1 MEQIKFSDLF
11 DEGGISGG
19 LKNMVSQIESVKAE
33 LLNMLKEVKEA
44 SASISSSLS
53 STSSVS
59 KGGRDDT
66 RVQAGNVEQL
76 YSAYQELT
84 KAITECNKNLAN
96 LSSAQAKAVSS
107 ARSAISAQKEQAQGQ
122 MSLAQAYS
130 TLSGLIQQTGVSV
143 EQLLQSQ
150 RQLNIA
156 QKNGEVA
163 AKSATGSYNQLYAQ
177 YNLIKNVLNAMST
190 EMRNAEGVGKLWE
203 AEALRIMN
211 AMKGMQEATGK
222 HTLSVGDYSKAFN
235 GLSIATQQVLREMPT
250 LANSMQQFFIAI
262 SNNVP
267 IFVDNLMA
275 VQRATGSWVTAMKG
289 VLSSVLSW
297 QTALLVVLTILPKI
311 AKAISDKRKAV
322 EEDNESI
329 SKNYDLLKLDAE
341 ATRNAYQ
348 EVVRHT
354 TQLKVLYGISQD
366 VNRSWGDRIDAAKKL
381 KVEFKDELANFTAE
395 EIALGK
401 AKTAID
407 ELLPSLVAQAEAKAY
422 LNEISNLT
430 IKAYDLE
437 KQARKAKADVDTAA
451 TNVEIANANRIA
463 GMAHIIG
470 ESVFAYDQRQ
480 STLLG
485 KVNDAEEELQKATKK
500 YEDLGKA
507 QKNVADEI
515 KELTDRIDPK
525 ALLEKYTQNTK
536 ENLGKIT
543 DYYWEWAESNAKI
556 IKDEQERELALNDV
570 KYEKAKD
577 AYQKILD
584 EATTTYQEILDKKK
598 AGAVLTDEEKTY
610 ITEYAEQEKYL
621 TDIILNLETERQQ
634 ARLAIIDKYYQKLWA
649 EISKGLDTSVI
660 EEQIDEEDVSISGK
674 YDKMLANISKQIINA
689 RESLNDSLVNGSYKE
704 AKQEGSVLNDLLAQ
718 KLNKEAEY
726 QKELLLMRLE
736 TADKANRITKDQYD
750 IELASID
757 ENLAKA
763 LNKLKGKQRRKV
775 DIWDLLFG
783 SKQTD
788 EYGNVFKK
796 LDEDSKA
803 FIQQLISGLETA
815 MQYLDEFMDKRI
827 EMAEIAVE
835 AAQKE
840 SEAAKTN
847 LDYEMEARANG
858 YANNVDLARR
868 EYEEKLAIEQKAIAE
883 KQRLEKVQE
892 GIDTL
897 SQISSLVTSTAMI
910 WQSAM
915 GFGLPAGPILAAAVT
930 ALLWGSFAAAKVQ
943 AAQLA
948 NAKTYGEGGMEYID
962 YGGSHASGRDVDF
975 GRTKDGRPRRV
986 EKGEVVSVINK
997 KNVEKYGVS
1006 NIENIINS
1014 LNNGT
1019 FEKKYI
1025 SSKIV
1030 DKGEVASVINKKN
1043 VEKYGVSNIENI
1055 INSLNNRTFEKQYI
1069 SSRFASTL
1077 SKSPNVVESTERNTL
1092 GDMYSLAFSMLGMP
1106 SGDSADLSTIERG
1119 ISTLVSQND
1128 VRVVP
1133 TPYGRIEYK
1142 GNNTRIIRNS

>member
-19 LKNMVSQIESVKAE
+19 LKNMVTQIESVKAE

-84 KAITECNKNLAN
+84 KAIAECNKNLAN
-96 LSSAQAKAVSS
+96 LNVTRTKNPPKP
-107 ARSAISAQKEQAQGQ
+107 KETID
-122 MSLAQAYS
+122 LAQAYS

-163 AKSATGSYNQLYAQ
+163 ANSATGSYNQLYAQ
-177 YNLIKNVLNAMST
+177 YNLIKNVLNAMSE

-211 AMKGMQEATGK
+211 VMKGMQEATGK
-222 HTLSVGDYSKAFN
+222 HTLSVGDYAKAFN

-267 IFVDNLMA
+267 IFMDNLKA
-275 VQRATGSWVTAMKG
+275 VQKATGSWVTAMKV
-289 VLSSVLSW
+289 VLSSVFSW

-311 AKAISDKRKAV
+311 AKAISDKRKAN
-322 EEDNESI
+322 EEEAKAQEKARKETEKAVDAYRSLYDILSSI
-329 SKNYDLLKLDAE
+329 SVKAG
-341 ATRNAYQ
+341 TSIT
-348 EVVRHT
+348 EVST
-354 TQLKVLYGISQD
+354 LTKILND
-366 VNRSWGDRIDAAKKL
+366 NNRSLEDRIGAGKRL
-381 KVEFKDELANFTAE
+381 KQIFDEELNGYSAE
-395 EIALGK
+395 EIAEGK
-401 AKTAID
+401 AMVTIQQLTTLIYEQAKARTILNEITELTQKQLELENSAKLYENYKVGTRTVKELSGAID
-407 ELLPSLVAQAEAKAY
+407 EANKKGQSVRLGAREQEYVNTYRSIISEVQGLQNQINTLTEQIDPSKLL
-422 LNEISNLT
+422 
-430 IKAYDLE
+430 D
-437 KQARKAKADVDTAA
+437 D
-451 TNVEIANANRIA
+451 
-463 GMAHIIG
+463 
-470 ESVFAYDQRQ
+470 
-480 STLLG
+480 
-485 KVNDAEEELQKATKK
+485 ATKGTK
-500 YEDLGKA
+500 D
-507 QKNVADEI
+507 
-515 KELTDRIDPK
+515 
-525 ALLEKYTQNTK
+525 ALD
-536 ENLGKIT
+536 KIT

-556 IKDEQERELALNDV
+556 IEDAEEREIALNDM

-577 AYQKILD
+577 TYEKILD
-584 EATTTYQEILDKKK
+584 EQKE
-598 AGAVLTDEEKTY
+598 AGTLT
-610 ITEYAEQEKYL
+610 AEQEKYL
-621 TDIILNLETERQQ
+621 TEIIINLETERQQ
-634 ARLAIIDKYYQKLWA
+634 SRLAIIDKYYKQLWA
-649 EISKGLDTSVI
+649 EISNGLDTSVI
-660 EEQIDEEDVSISGK
+660 EESIDEEDVSISGK

-689 RESLNDSLVNGSYKE
+689 RESLNNSLVNGSYKE
-704 AKQEGSVLNDLLAQ
+704 AKQEGDILNDLLAQ

-726 QKELLLMRLE
+726 QKKLLLMRLE
-736 TADKANRITKDQYD
+736 SADKATRITKEQYD
-750 IELASID
+750 IELAIID

-763 LNKLKGKQRRKV
+763 LDKLQGKQRRKV

-788 EYGNVFKK
+788 AYGNVFKK
-796 LDEDSKA
+796 LDDDSKA
-803 FIQQLISGLETA
+803 FISELINGLNTA
-815 MQYLDEFMDKRI
+815 MQYMDEFMDKRI

-868 EYEEKLAIEQKAIAE
+868 EYEEKLAIEQKAVEE
-883 KQRLEKVQE
+883 KKRLEKVKE
-892 GIDTL
+892 GIDTI
-897 SQISSLVTSTAMI
+897 SQISSLITSSALI

-915 GFGLPAGPILAAAVT
+915 SFGIPIGPILAATVT
-930 ALLWGSFAAAKVQ
+930 ALMWGSFAAAKIK
-943 AAQLA
+943 AAQVA

-962 YGGSHASGRDVDF
+962 YGGSHASGKDVDF
-975 GRTKDGRPRRV
+975 GHTKDGRPRRV

-1006 NIENIINS
+1006 NIEDIVNS
-1014 LNNGT
+1014 LNNG
-1019 FEKKYI
+1019 
-1025 SSKIV
+1025 
-1030 DKGEVASVINKKN
+1030 
-1043 VEKYGVSNIENI
+1043 
-1055 INSLNNRTFEKQYI
+1055 TFEKQYI
-1069 SSRFASTL
+1069 SSRFAGNL
-1077 SKSPNVVESTERNTL
+1077 SKSSNVVESTKRNTL

-1106 SGDSADLSTIERG
+1106 SEESADLSTIERG

-1133 TPYGRIEYK
+1133 TPYGRIEYR

>member
-19 LKNMVSQIESVKAE
+19 LKNMVTQIEGVKSE

-84 KAITECNKNLAN
+84 KAITECNKNLTN

-130 TLSGLIQQTGVSV
+130 SLSKLIQQTGVSV

-150 RQLNIA
+150 KQLNIA

-177 YNLIKNVLNAMST
+177 YNLIKNVLNAMSE
-190 EMRNAEGVGKLWE
+190 EMRNAEGVGKKWE

-222 HTLSVGDYSKAFN
+222 HTLSVGNYEKAFN

-267 IFVDNLMA
+267 IFVDNLKR
-275 VQRATGSWVTAMKG
+275 VKDETGSWAVAMKG
-289 VLSSVLSW
+289 VLTSLFSW

-311 AKAISDKRKAV
+311 AKAISDKRKANEEEAKAQEKARKETEKAV
-322 EEDNESI
+322 EAYRSLYDILSDISVKVGTSITEVSTLTRILNDN
-329 SKNYDLLKLDAE
+329 
-341 ATRNAYQ
+341 
-348 EVVRHT
+348 
-354 TQLKVLYGISQD
+354 
-366 VNRSWGDRIDAAKKL
+366 NRSLEDRIGAGERL
-381 KVEFKDELANFTAE
+381 KQIFDEELNGYSAE
-395 EIALGK
+395 EIAAGK
-401 AKTAID
+401 AMATIQQLTTLIYEQAKARAILNEITELTQKQLELEERAKLYENYKVGTRTVKELSEAID
-407 ELLPSLVAQAEAKAY
+407 EANKKGQSVRLGAYEQEYVNTYRSIMSEVRGLQNQINALTEKIDPSKLL
-422 LNEISNLT
+422 
-430 IKAYDLE
+430 D
-437 KQARKAKADVDTAA
+437 D
-451 TNVEIANANRIA
+451 
-463 GMAHIIG
+463 
-470 ESVFAYDQRQ
+470 
-480 STLLG
+480 
-485 KVNDAEEELQKATKK
+485 ATKGTK
-500 YEDLGKA
+500 D
-507 QKNVADEI
+507 
-515 KELTDRIDPK
+515 
-525 ALLEKYTQNTK
+525 ALD
-536 ENLGKIT
+536 KIT

-556 IKDEQERELALNDV
+556 IKDAEDRDIALNDV

-577 AYQKILD
+577 TYQKVLD
-584 EATTTYQEILDKKK
+584 EQK
-598 AGAVLTDEEKTY
+598 AAGKLT
-610 ITEYAEQEKYL
+610 AEQEKYL

-634 ARLAIIDKYYQKLWA
+634 SRLAIIDKYYKQLWA
-649 EISKGLDTSVI
+649 EISKGLDTSVM
-660 EEQIDEEDVSISGK
+660 EEHIDEEDVTISGK
-674 YDKMLANISKQIINA
+674 YEKMLANISTQIINA
-689 RESLNDSLVNGSYKE
+689 RASLNDSLVNGSYEE
-704 AKQEGSVLNDLLAQ
+704 AKQEGSVLNDLLRE
-718 KLNKEAEY
+718 KLEKEREY
-726 QKELLLMRLE
+726 QKALLQMRYETGEL
-736 TADKANRITKDQYD
+736 TQDQYA
-750 IELASID
+750 IELANVDAAIDKSI
-757 ENLAKA
+757 A
-763 LNKLKGKQRRKV
+763 KLKGKQRRRV

-796 LDEDSKA
+796 LDDDSKA
-803 FIQQLISGLETA
+803 FIGELINSLNTA
-815 MQYLDEFMDKRI
+815 MQYMDEFMDKRI

-858 YANNVDLARR
+858 YAHNVDLARR
-868 EYEEKLAIEQKAIAE
+868 EYEEKLAIEQKAIEE
-883 KQRLEKVQE
+883 KKRLEKIQE
-892 GIDTL
+892 GIDTAT
-897 SQISSLVTSTAMI
+897 QISSLVTATAQI
-910 WQSAM
+910 WAAYTKIP
-915 GFGLPAGPILAAAVT
+915 GGKALAIAAT
-930 ALLWGSFAAAKVQ
+930 ALMWSSFIAAKIQ
-943 AAQLA
+943 ASQLA

-975 GRTKDGRPRRV
+975 GRTKDGRPRRI

-1006 NIENIINS
+1006 NIENIVNS
-1014 LNNGT
+1014 LNNG
-1019 FEKKYI
+1019 
-1025 SSKIV
+1025 
-1030 DKGEVASVINKKN
+1030 
-1043 VEKYGVSNIENI
+1043 
-1055 INSLNNRTFEKQYI
+1055 TFEKQYI

-1077 SKSPNVVESTERNTL
+1077 SKSSNVVESTERNTL

-1106 SGDSADLSTIERG
+1106 TGDSADLSTIERG

>member
-19 LKNMVSQIESVKAE
+19 LKNMVTQIESVKSE
-33 LLNMLKEVKEA
+33 LLNMLKEVKDA

-84 KAITECNKNLAN
+84 KAITECNKNLTN

-150 RQLNIA
+150 KQRKRA

-222 HTLSVGDYSKAFN
+222 HTLSVGDYTKAFN

-267 IFVDNLMA
+267 IFVDNLKA
-275 VQRATGSWVTAMKG
+275 VQKETGSWVTAMKA
-289 VLSSVLSW
+289 VLSSVFSW
-297 QTALLVVLTILPKI
+297 QTALLVVLTILPRI
-311 AKAISDKRKAV
+311 AKAISDKRKANEEEAKAQEKARKETEKAV
-322 EEDNESI
+322 EAYRSLYDILSDISVKVGTSITEVSTLTRILNDN
-329 SKNYDLLKLDAE
+329 
-341 ATRNAYQ
+341 
-348 EVVRHT
+348 
-354 TQLKVLYGISQD
+354 
-366 VNRSWGDRIDAAKKL
+366 NRSLDDRIGAGKRL
-381 KVEFKDELANFTAE
+381 KQIFDEELNGYSAE
-395 EIALGK
+395 EIAAGK
-401 AKTAID
+401 AMVTIQQLTTFIYEQAKARAILNEITELTQKQLELEERAKLYENYKVGTRTVKELSEAID
-407 ELLPSLVAQAEAKAY
+407 EANKKGQSVRLGANEQEYVNTYRSIMSEVRGLQNQINALTGQIDPSKLL
-422 LNEISNLT
+422 
-430 IKAYDLE
+430 D
-437 KQARKAKADVDTAA
+437 D
-451 TNVEIANANRIA
+451 
-463 GMAHIIG
+463 
-470 ESVFAYDQRQ
+470 
-480 STLLG
+480 
-485 KVNDAEEELQKATKK
+485 ATKGTK
-500 YEDLGKA
+500 D
-507 QKNVADEI
+507 
-515 KELTDRIDPK
+515 
-525 ALLEKYTQNTK
+525 ALD
-536 ENLGKIT
+536 KIT
-543 DYYWEWAESNAKI
+543 DYYWEWVESNAKI
-556 IKDEQERELALNDV
+556 IKDAEDRDIALNDV

-577 AYQKILD
+577 TYKKILD
-584 EATTTYQEILDKKK
+584 EQK
-598 AGAVLTDEEKTY
+598 AAGTLT
-610 ITEYAEQEKYL
+610 AEQEKYL

-634 ARLAIIDKYYQKLWA
+634 SRLAIIDKYYKQLWE
-649 EISKGLDTSVI
+649 EIRKGLDTSVM
-660 EEQIDEEDVSISGK
+660 EEFIDEEDVSISGK
-674 YDKMLANISKQIINA
+674 YEKMLANISTQIINA
-689 RESLNDSLVNGSYKE
+689 RASLNDSLVNGSYEE
-704 AKQEGSVLNDLLAQ
+704 AKQEGSILNDLLRE
-718 KLNKEAEY
+718 KLEKEREY
-726 QKELLLMRLE
+726 QKALLQMRYETGEL
-736 TADKANRITKDQYD
+736 TQDQYA
-750 IELASID
+750 IELANVDAAIDKSI
-757 ENLAKA
+757 A
-763 LNKLKGKQRRKV
+763 KLKGKQRRKV

-796 LDEDSKA
+796 LDDESKA
-803 FIQQLISGLETA
+803 FIQELISGLQTA
-815 MQYLDEFMDKRI
+815 MQYMDEFMDKRI

-835 AAQKE
+835 AAQRE

-858 YANNVDLARR
+858 YAHNVDLARR
-868 EYEEKLAIEQKAIAE
+868 EYEEKLAIEQKAIEE
-883 KQRLEKVQE
+883 KKRLQKIQE
-892 GIDTL
+892 GIDTAT
-897 SQISSLVTSTAMI
+897 QISSLVTATAQI
-910 WQSAM
+910 WAAYTKI
-915 GFGLPAGPILAAAVT
+915 PAGKVLAIAAT
-930 ALLWGSFAAAKVQ
+930 ALMWSSFAAAKVQ

-975 GRTKDGRPRRV
+975 GRTKEGRPRRV

-1006 NIENIINS
+1006 NIENIVNS
-1014 LNNGT
+1014 LNNG
-1019 FEKKYI
+1019 
-1025 SSKIV
+1025 
-1030 DKGEVASVINKKN
+1030 
-1043 VEKYGVSNIENI
+1043 
-1055 INSLNNRTFEKQYI
+1055 TFEKQYI

-1077 SKSPNVVESTERNTL
+1077 SKSSNVVESTERNTL

-1106 SGDSADLSTIERG
+1106 TGDSADLSTIERG
-1119 ISTLVSQND
+1119 IDTLVSQND

-1133 TPYGRIEYK
+1133 TPYGRIEYR

>member
-19 LKNMVSQIESVKAE
+19 LKNMVTQIESVKAE

-156 QKNGEVA
+156 QKNGVVA
-163 AKSATGSYNQLYAQ
+163 ATSATGSYNQLYAQ

-211 AMKGMQEATGK
+211 VMKGMQEATGK
-222 HTLSVGDYSKAFN
+222 HTLSVGDYAKAFN
-235 GLSIATQQVLREMPT
+235 GLSIATQQVLREVPT
-250 LANSMQQFFIAI
+250 LANSLQQFFIAI

-267 IFVDNLMA
+267 IFVDNLKA
-275 VQRATGSWVTAMKG
+275 VQKATGSWVVAMKG
-289 VLSSVLSW
+289 VLTSLFSW

-311 AKAISDKRKAV
+311 AQAIHNKRKAQ
-322 EEDNESI
+322 EEDNKATKTQI
-329 SKNYDLLKLDAE
+329 SLLNLLHEAMIAVQKAQAEDLSKTKTLVAVM
-341 ATRNAYQ
+341 N
-348 EVVRHT
+348 
-354 TQLKVLYGISQD
+354 D
-366 VNRSWGDRIDAAKKL
+366 VNRSNEERITAANALKKIHN
-381 KVEFKDELANFTAE
+381 EQLANYSAE
-395 EIALGK
+395 EIAMGK
-401 AKTAID
+401 AKTTLDKITESLKAQAQARAILNKMT
-407 ELLPSLVAQAEAKAY
+407 EAYVAQIDAEDKAFTAGKTKIHEGSFGNVEGLY
-422 LNEISNLT
+422 NYIQTLASTTKQSAE
-430 IKAYDLE
+430 YWE
-437 KQARKAKADVDTAA
+437 KQITFVAKSDKGVWEQYEAYKAAKQEVSEYTK
-451 TNVEIANANRIA
+451 TI
-463 GMAHIIG
+463 
-470 ESVFAYDQRQ
+470 
-480 STLLG
+480 
-485 KVNDAEEELQKATKK
+485 DALTK
-500 YEDLGKA
+500 
-507 QKNVADEI
+507 
-515 KELTDRIDPK
+515 RIDVAGLIADDTEEGRK
-525 ALLEKYTQNTK
+525 KTK
-536 ENLGKIT
+536 ENLDKIT

-556 IKDEQERELALNDV
+556 IEDEEEREIALNDM

-577 AYQKILD
+577 TYEKILD
-584 EATTTYQEILDKKK
+584 EQK
-598 AGAVLTDEEKTY
+598 AAGTLT
-610 ITEYAEQEKYL
+610 AEQEKYL
-621 TDIILNLETERQQ
+621 TEIIINLETERQQ
-634 ARLAIIDKYYQKLWA
+634 SRLAIIDKYYKQLWA
-649 EISKGLDTSVI
+649 EISNGLDTSVI
-660 EEQIDEEDVSISGK
+660 EEAIDEEDISISGK

-689 RESLNDSLVNGSYKE
+689 RESLNNSLVNGSYKE
-704 AKQEGSVLNDLLAQ
+704 AKQEGDILNDLLRA
-718 KLNKEAEY
+718 KLEKEREY
-726 QKELLLMRLE
+726 QKALLKMRYETGEL
-736 TADKANRITKDQYD
+736 TQDQYT
-750 IELASID
+750 IELANVDAAIDKSI
-757 ENLAKA
+757 AK
-763 LNKLKGKQRRKV
+763 LQGKQRRKV
-775 DIWDLLFG
+775 DIMDLLFG

-796 LDEDSKA
+796 LDDDSKA
-803 FIQQLISGLETA
+803 FISELINGLNTA
-815 MQYLDEFMDKRI
+815 MQYMDEFMDKRI

-868 EYEEKLAIEQKAIAE
+868 EYEEKLAIEQKAVEE
-883 KQRLEKVQE
+883 KKRLEKVKE
-892 GIDTL
+892 GIDTI
-897 SQISSLVTSTAMI
+897 SQISSLITSSALI

-915 GFGLPAGPILAAAVT
+915 AFGIPIGPILAATVT
-930 ALLWGSFAAAKVQ
+930 ALMWGSFAASKVK
-943 AAQLA
+943 AAQVA

-962 YGGSHASGRDVDF
+962 YGGSHASGKDVDF
-975 GRTKDGRPRRV
+975 GRTKEGRPRRV

-1006 NIENIINS
+1006 NIENIVNS
-1014 LNNGT
+1014 LNNG
-1019 FEKKYI
+1019 
-1025 SSKIV
+1025 
-1030 DKGEVASVINKKN
+1030 
-1043 VEKYGVSNIENI
+1043 
-1055 INSLNNRTFEKQYI
+1055 TFEKQYI
-1069 SSRFASTL
+1069 SSRFASTP
-1077 SKSPNVVESTERNTL
+1077 SKSPNVVESTKRNTL

-1106 SGDSADLSTIERG
+1106 SGESADLSTIERG

-1133 TPYGRIEYK
+1133 TPYGRIEYR

>member
-19 LKNMVSQIESVKAE
+19 LKNMVTQIESVKTE
-33 LLNMLKEVKEA
+33 LLNMLKEVKDA

-84 KAITECNKNLAN
+84 KAIAECNKNLIN
-96 LSSAQAKAVSS
+96 LNASRAKNPPKP
-107 ARSAISAQKEQAQGQ
+107 KETID
-122 MSLAQAYS
+122 LAQAYS
-130 TLSGLIQQTGVSV
+130 TLSGLIQQTGVSI

-211 AMKGMQEATGK
+211 VMKGMQEATGK
-222 HTLSVGDYSKAFN
+222 HTLSVGDYTKAFN

-275 VQRATGSWVTAMKG
+275 VRKATGSWVTAMKG
-289 VLSSVLSW
+289 VLTSLFSW

-311 AKAISDKRKAV
+311 AKAIHDKRKAQ
-322 EEDNESI
+322 EEDNNATKTQI
-329 SKNYDLLKLDAE
+329 SLLNLLHEAMIAVQKAQAEDLSKTKTLIAVMNDL
-341 ATRNAYQ
+341 
-348 EVVRHT
+348 
-354 TQLKVLYGISQD
+354 
-366 VNRSWGDRIDAAKKL
+366 NRSNEDRITAATALKKIH
-381 KVEFKDELANFTAE
+381 KEQLANYSAE
-395 EIALGK
+395 EIAMGK
-401 AKTAID
+401 AKTTLDEITESLKAQAQARAILNKIT
-407 ELLPSLVAQAEAKAY
+407 EAYVAQIDAEDKAFAAGQTKIY
-422 LNEISNLT
+422 EGSFGNVEGLYNYIQTLASTTKQSAE
-430 IKAYDLE
+430 YWE
-437 KQARKAKADVDTAA
+437 KQITFVAKSDKGVWGQYEAYKAAKKEVSEYTK
-451 TNVEIANANRIA
+451 TINALTKRI
-463 GMAHIIG
+463 
-470 ESVFAYDQRQ
+470 
-480 STLLG
+480 
-485 KVNDAEEELQKATKK
+485 
-500 YEDLGKA
+500 
-507 QKNVADEI
+507 NVAGLIADET
-515 KELTDRIDPK
+515 KEGGK
-525 ALLEKYTQNTK
+525 KTK
-536 ENLGKIT
+536 ENLDKIT

-556 IKDEQERELALNDV
+556 IKDAENRDIALNDV

-577 AYQKILD
+577 TYQKILD
-584 EATTTYQEILDKKK
+584 EQK
-598 AGAVLTDEEKTY
+598 AAGTLT
-610 ITEYAEQEKYL
+610 AEQEKYL
-621 TDIILNLETERQQ
+621 TEIILNLETERQQ
-634 ARLAIIDKYYQKLWA
+634 ARLAIIDKYYKQLWA
-649 EISKGLDTSVI
+649 EISKGLDTSVM
-660 EEQIDEEDVSISGK
+660 EEHIDEEDVTISGK
-674 YDKMLANISKQIINA
+674 YEKMLANISTQIINA
-689 RESLNDSLVNGSYKE
+689 RASLNDSLVNGSYKE
-704 AKQEGSVLNDLLAQ
+704 AKQEGSILNDLLRE
-718 KLNKEAEY
+718 KLEKEREY
-726 QKELLLMRLE
+726 QKALLQMRYETGEL
-736 TADKANRITKDQYD
+736 TQDQYT
-750 IELASID
+750 IELANVDAAIDKSI
-757 ENLAKA
+757 A
-763 LNKLKGKQRRKV
+763 KLKGKQRRKV

-796 LDEDSKA
+796 LDDDSKA
-803 FIQQLISGLETA
+803 FIGELINSLNTA
-815 MQYLDEFMDKRI
+815 MQYMDEFMDKRI

-835 AAQKE
+835 AAQRE

-858 YANNVDLARR
+858 YAHNVDLARR
-868 EYEEKLAIEQKAIAE
+868 EYEEKLAIEQKAIEE

-915 GFGLPAGPILAAAVT
+915 GFGLPAGPILAAAAT
-930 ALLWGSFAAAKVQ
+930 ALMWSSFAAAKIQ

-962 YGGSHASGRDVDF
+962 YGGSHASGKDVDF
-975 GRTKDGRPRRV
+975 GRTKEGRPRRV

-1006 NIENIINS
+1006 RIENIINS

-1019 FEKKYI
+1019 FEK
-1025 SSKIV
+1025 
-1030 DKGEVASVINKKN
+1030 
-1043 VEKYGVSNIENI
+1043 
-1055 INSLNNRTFEKQYI
+1055 QYI
-1069 SSRFASTL
+1069 SSSIASSLT
-1077 SKSPNVVESTERNTL
+1077 KSSSVVESTERNNL

-1106 SGDSADLSTIERG
+1106 SGDSADLSSIERG

-1128 VRVVP
+1128 VRIVP
-1133 TPYGRIEYK
+1133 TPYGRIEYR

>member
-19 LKNMVSQIESVKAE
+19 LKNMVKQIESVKAE
-33 LLNMLKEVKEA
+33 LLNMLKEVKDA

-84 KAITECNKNLAN
+84 KAIAECNKNVFN
-96 LSSAQAKAVSS
+96 LNASRAKNPPKP
-107 ARSAISAQKEQAQGQ
+107 KETID
-122 MSLAQAYS
+122 LAQAYS
-130 TLSGLIQQTGVSV
+130 SLSKLIQQTGVSV

-150 RQLNIA
+150 KQLNIA

-177 YNLIKNVLNAMST
+177 YNLIKNVLNAMSE
-190 EMRNAEGVGKLWE
+190 EMRNAEGVGKKWE

-222 HTLSVGDYSKAFN
+222 HTLSVGDYTKAFN
-235 GLSIATQQVLREMPT
+235 GLNIATQQVLRELPT

-267 IFVDNLMA
+267 IFVDNLKA
-275 VQRATGSWVTAMKG
+275 VQKETGSWVTAMKA
-289 VLSSVLSW
+289 VLSSVFSW

-311 AKAISDKRKAV
+311 AKAISDKRKANEEEAKAQEKARKETEKAV
-322 EEDNESI
+322 EAYRSLYDILSDISVKVGTSITEVSTLTRILNDN
-329 SKNYDLLKLDAE
+329 
-341 ATRNAYQ
+341 
-348 EVVRHT
+348 
-354 TQLKVLYGISQD
+354 
-366 VNRSWGDRIDAAKKL
+366 NRSLEDRIGAGERL
-381 KVEFKDELANFTAE
+381 KQIFNEELNGYSAE
-395 EIALGK
+395 EIAAGK
-401 AKTAID
+401 AMVTIQQLTTLIYEQAKARAVLNEITELTQKQLELEERAKLYENYKVGTRTVKELSEAID
-407 ELLPSLVAQAEAKAY
+407 EANKKGQSARLGAQAQEYVNTYRSIMSEVRGLQNQINA
-422 LNEISNLT
+422 LT
-430 IKAYDLE
+430 E
-437 KQARKAKADVDTAA
+437 KIDPSK
-451 TNVEIANANRIA
+451 
-463 GMAHIIG
+463 
-470 ESVFAYDQRQ
+470 
-480 STLLG
+480 LL
-485 KVNDAEEELQKATKK
+485 DDATK
-500 YEDLGKA
+500 G
-507 QKNVADEI
+507 
-515 KELTDRIDPK
+515 
-525 ALLEKYTQNTK
+525 TK
-536 ENLGKIT
+536 DSLDKIT

-556 IKDEQERELALNDV
+556 IKDAEDRDIALNDV

-577 AYQKILD
+577 TYQKVLD
-584 EATTTYQEILDKKK
+584 EQKAAGTLTT
-598 AGAVLTDEEKTY
+598 
-610 ITEYAEQEKYL
+610 EQEKYL

-634 ARLAIIDKYYQKLWA
+634 SRLAIIDKYYKQLWE
-649 EISKGLDTSVI
+649 EIRKGLDTSVMEEHI
-660 EEQIDEEDVSISGK
+660 EEEDVTISGK
-674 YDKMLANISKQIINA
+674 YEKMLANISTQIINA
-689 RESLNDSLVNGSYKE
+689 RASLNDSLVNGSYEE
-704 AKQEGSVLNDLLAQ
+704 AKQEGEVLNDLLRE
-718 KLNKEAEY
+718 KLEKEGEY
-726 QKELLLMRLE
+726 QKALLLMRYE
-736 TADKANRITKDQYD
+736 TGELTKDQYT
-750 IELASID
+750 IELAKVEAAID
-757 ENLAKA
+757 SAIA
-763 LNKLKGKQRRKV
+763 KLKGKQRRRV

-783 SKQTD
+783 AKQTD

-796 LDEDSKA
+796 LDDESKA

-815 MQYLDEFMDKRI
+815 MQYMDEFMDKRI

-868 EYEEKLAIEQKAIAE
+868 EYEEKLAIEQKAIDE
-883 KQRLEKVQE
+883 KQRLQKIQE
-892 GIDTL
+892 SIDTAT
-897 SQISSLVTSTAMI
+897 QISSLVTATAQIWSTYAK
-910 WQSAM
+910 
-915 GFGLPAGPILAAAVT
+915 FPAGKALAIAAT
-930 ALLWGSFAAAKVQ
+930 ALMFGSFAAAKIQ

-962 YGGSHASGRDVDF
+962 YGGSHASGKDVDF
-975 GRTKDGRPRRV
+975 GRTKEGRPRRV
-986 EKGEVVSVINK
+986 ERGEVVSVINK

-1006 NIENIINS
+1006 NIENIVNS
-1014 LNNGT
+1014 LNNG
-1019 FEKKYI
+1019 
-1025 SSKIV
+1025 
-1030 DKGEVASVINKKN
+1030 
-1043 VEKYGVSNIENI
+1043 
-1055 INSLNNRTFEKQYI
+1055 TFEKQYI

-1077 SKSPNVVESTERNTL
+1077 SKSSNVVESTERNTL

-1133 TPYGRIEYK
+1133 TPYGRIEYR

>member
-19 LKNMVSQIESVKAE
+19 LKNMVTQIESVKTE
-33 LLNMLKEVKEA
+33 LLNMLKEVKDA

-107 ARSAISAQKEQAQGQ
+107 ARSTISAQKEQAQGQ

-222 HTLSVGDYSKAFN
+222 HTLSVGDYTKAFN

-267 IFVDNLMA
+267 IFVDNLKA
-275 VQRATGSWVTAMKG
+275 VQKATGSWVTAMKG
-289 VLSSVLSW
+289 VLTSLFSW

-311 AKAISDKRKAV
+311 AQAIHNKRKAQ
-322 EEDNESI
+322 EEDNKATKTQI
-329 SKNYDLLKLDAE
+329 SLLNLLHEAMIAVQKAQAEDLSKTKTLVAVM
-341 ATRNAYQ
+341 N
-348 EVVRHT
+348 
-354 TQLKVLYGISQD
+354 D
-366 VNRSWGDRIDAAKKL
+366 VNRSNEERITAATVLKKIH
-381 KVEFKDELANFTAE
+381 KEQLANYSAE
-395 EIALGK
+395 EIAMGK
-401 AKTAID
+401 AKTTLDDITESLKAQAQARAILNKLT
-407 ELLPSLVAQAEAKAY
+407 EAYVAQIDAEDKAFAAGQTKIHEGSFGNVEGLY
-422 LNEISNLT
+422 NYIQTLASTTKQSAE
-430 IKAYDLE
+430 YWE
-437 KQARKAKADVDTAA
+437 KQITFVAKSDKGVWEQYEAYKA
-451 TNVEIANANRIA
+451 ANKEVSEYTKTI
-463 GMAHIIG
+463 
-470 ESVFAYDQRQ
+470 
-480 STLLG
+480 
-485 KVNDAEEELQKATKK
+485 DALTK
-500 YEDLGKA
+500 
-507 QKNVADEI
+507 
-515 KELTDRIDPK
+515 RIDVAGLIADDTEEGGK
-525 ALLEKYTQNTK
+525 KTK
-536 ENLGKIT
+536 ENLDKIT

-556 IKDEQERELALNDV
+556 IKDAENRDIALNDV

-577 AYQKILD
+577 TYEKILD
-584 EATTTYQEILDKKK
+584 EQK
-598 AGAVLTDEEKTY
+598 AAGTLT
-610 ITEYAEQEKYL
+610 AEQEKYL

-634 ARLAIIDKYYQKLWA
+634 SRLAIIDKYYKQLWA
-649 EISKGLDTSVI
+649 EISNGLDTSVI
-660 EEQIDEEDVSISGK
+660 EESIDEEDVSISGK

-689 RESLNDSLVNGSYKE
+689 RESLNNSLVNGSYKE
-704 AKQEGSVLNDLLAQ
+704 AKQEGSVLNDLLRE
-718 KLNKEAEY
+718 KLEKEREY
-726 QKELLLMRLE
+726 QKALLKMRYETGEL
-736 TADKANRITKDQYD
+736 TQDQYT
-750 IELASID
+750 IELANVDAAIDKSI
-757 ENLAKA
+757 AK
-763 LNKLKGKQRRKV
+763 LQGKQRRKV

-796 LDEDSKA
+796 LDDDSKA
-803 FIQQLISGLETA
+803 FIGELINSLNTA
-815 MQYLDEFMDKRI
+815 MQYMDEFMDKRI

-835 AAQKE
+835 AAQRE

-858 YANNVDLARR
+858 YAHNVDLARR
-868 EYEEKLAIEQKAIAE
+868 EYEEKLAIEQKAVAE
-883 KQRLEKVQE
+883 KQRLEKIQE
-892 GIDTL
+892 GIDTVT
-897 SQISSLVTSTAMI
+897 QISSLVTATAQLWAAYASI
-910 WQSAM
+910 P
-915 GFGLPAGPILAAAVT
+915 FAGQALAIAAT
-930 ALLWGSFAAAKVQ
+930 ALMWGSFAAAKVQ

-962 YGGSHASGRDVDF
+962 YGGSHASGKDVDF

-1006 NIENIINS
+1006 NIENIVNS
-1014 LNNGT
+1014 LNNG
-1019 FEKKYI
+1019 
-1025 SSKIV
+1025 
-1030 DKGEVASVINKKN
+1030 
-1043 VEKYGVSNIENI
+1043 
-1055 INSLNNRTFEKQYI
+1055 TFEKQYI

-1077 SKSPNVVESTERNTL
+1077 SKSSSVVESTERNNL

-1133 TPYGRIEYK
+1133 TPYGRIEYR

>member
-19 LKNMVSQIESVKAE
+19 LKNMVTQIESVKSE

-76 YSAYQELT
+76 YSVYQELT

-222 HTLSVGDYSKAFN
+222 HTLSVGDYTKAFN

-267 IFVDNLMA
+267 IFVDNLKA
-275 VQRATGSWVTAMKG
+275 VQKETGSWVTAMKA
-289 VLSSVLSW
+289 VLSSVFSW
-297 QTALLVVLTILPKI
+297 QTALLVVLTILPRI
-311 AKAISDKRKAV
+311 AKAISDKRKANEEEAKAQEKARKETEKAV
-322 EEDNESI
+322 EAYRYLYDILSDISVKVGTSITEVSTLTRILNDN
-329 SKNYDLLKLDAE
+329 
-341 ATRNAYQ
+341 
-348 EVVRHT
+348 
-354 TQLKVLYGISQD
+354 
-366 VNRSWGDRIDAAKKL
+366 NRSLDDRIGAGKRL
-381 KVEFKDELANFTAE
+381 KQIFDEELNGYSAE
-395 EIALGK
+395 EIAAGK
-401 AKTAID
+401 AMVTIQQLTTLIYEQAKARAILNEITELTQKQLELEERAKLYENYKVGTRTVKELSEAID
-407 ELLPSLVAQAEAKAY
+407 EANKKGQSVRLGANEQEYVNTYRSIMSEVRGLQNQINALTGQIDPSKLL
-422 LNEISNLT
+422 
-430 IKAYDLE
+430 D
-437 KQARKAKADVDTAA
+437 D
-451 TNVEIANANRIA
+451 
-463 GMAHIIG
+463 
-470 ESVFAYDQRQ
+470 
-480 STLLG
+480 
-485 KVNDAEEELQKATKK
+485 ATKGTK
-500 YEDLGKA
+500 D
-507 QKNVADEI
+507 
-515 KELTDRIDPK
+515 
-525 ALLEKYTQNTK
+525 ALD
-536 ENLGKIT
+536 KIT

-556 IKDEQERELALNDV
+556 IKDAEDRDIALNDV

-577 AYQKILD
+577 TYQKVLD
-584 EATTTYQEILDKKK
+584 EQKE
-598 AGAVLTDEEKTY
+598 AGKLT
-610 ITEYAEQEKYL
+610 AEQEKYL

-634 ARLAIIDKYYQKLWA
+634 SRLAIIDKYYKQLWA
-649 EISKGLDTSVI
+649 EISKGLDTSVM
-660 EEQIDEEDVSISGK
+660 EEHIDEEDVSISGK
-674 YDKMLANISKQIINA
+674 YEKMLANISKQIINA

-704 AKQEGSVLNDLLAQ
+704 AKQEGSVLNELLAQ

-736 TADKANRITKDQYD
+736 SKDKATRITKDQYD
-750 IELASID
+750 IELAIID

-763 LNKLKGKQRRKV
+763 LNKLQGKQRRKV

-783 SKQTD
+783 SKRTD

-796 LDEDSKA
+796 LDDDSKA
-803 FIQQLISGLETA
+803 FISELINSLNTA
-815 MQYLDEFMDKRI
+815 MQYMDEFMDKRI

-835 AAQKE
+835 AAQRE

-868 EYEEKLAIEQKAIAE
+868 EYEEKLAIEQKAIEE
-883 KQRLEKVQE
+883 KQRLQKIQE
-892 GIDTL
+892 GIDTIT
-897 SQISSLVTSTAMI
+897 QISSLVTATAQLWAAYASI
-910 WQSAM
+910 P
-915 GFGLPAGPILAAAVT
+915 FAGQALAIAAT
-930 ALLWGSFAAAKVQ
+930 ALMWGSFAAAKIQ

-962 YGGSHASGRDVDF
+962 YGGSHASGKDVDF
-975 GRTKDGRPRRV
+975 GHTKEGRPRRV

-1006 NIENIINS
+1006 RIENIINS

-1019 FEKKYI
+1019 FEK
-1025 SSKIV
+1025 
-1030 DKGEVASVINKKN
+1030 
-1043 VEKYGVSNIENI
+1043 
-1055 INSLNNRTFEKQYI
+1055 QYI
-1069 SSRFASTL
+1069 SSSIASSL
-1077 SKSPNVVESTERNTL
+1077 SKSSSVVESTERNTL

-1106 SGDSADLSTIERG
+1106 TGDSADLSSIERG

-1128 VRVVP
+1128 VRIVP
-1133 TPYGRIEYK
+1133 TPYGRIEYR

>member
-19 LKNMVSQIESVKAE
+19 LKNMVTQIESVKTE
-33 LLNMLKEVKEA
+33 LLNMLKEVKDA
-44 SASISSSLS
+44 SAGISSSLS

-156 QKNGEVA
+156 QKNGDVA

-211 AMKGMQEATGK
+211 VMKGMQEATGK
-222 HTLSVGDYSKAFN
+222 HTLSVGDYTKAFN

-267 IFVDNLMA
+267 IFVDNLKA
-275 VQRATGSWVTAMKG
+275 VQKETGSWVTAMKA
-289 VLSSVLSW
+289 VLSSVFSW
-297 QTALLVVLTILPKI
+297 QTALLVVLTILPRI
-311 AKAISDKRKAV
+311 AKAISDKRKAN
-322 EEDNESI
+322 EEEAKAQEKARKETEKAVGAYRSLYDILSDISVKVGTSITEVSTLTRILNDN
-329 SKNYDLLKLDAE
+329 
-341 ATRNAYQ
+341 
-348 EVVRHT
+348 
-354 TQLKVLYGISQD
+354 
-366 VNRSWGDRIDAAKKL
+366 NRSLEDRIGAGKRL
-381 KVEFKDELANFTAE
+381 KQIFDEELNGYSAE
-395 EIALGK
+395 EIAAGK
-401 AKTAID
+401 AMATIQQLTTFIYEQAKARTILNEITELTQKKLELEERAKLYENYKVGTRTVKEWSDAID
-407 ELLPSLVAQAEAKAY
+407 EANKKGQSIRLGAREQEYVNTYRSIMSEVRALQNQINTLTEKIDPSKLL
-422 LNEISNLT
+422 
-430 IKAYDLE
+430 D
-437 KQARKAKADVDTAA
+437 D
-451 TNVEIANANRIA
+451 
-463 GMAHIIG
+463 
-470 ESVFAYDQRQ
+470 
-480 STLLG
+480 
-485 KVNDAEEELQKATKK
+485 ATKGTK
-500 YEDLGKA
+500 D
-507 QKNVADEI
+507 
-515 KELTDRIDPK
+515 
-525 ALLEKYTQNTK
+525 ALD
-536 ENLGKIT
+536 KIT

-556 IKDEQERELALNDV
+556 IADEEEREIALNDM

-577 AYQKILD
+577 TYEKILD
-584 EATTTYQEILDKKK
+584 EQK
-598 AGAVLTDEEKTY
+598 AAGTLT
-610 ITEYAEQEKYL
+610 AEQEKYL

-634 ARLAIIDKYYQKLWA
+634 ARLAIIDKYYKQLWA
-649 EISKGLDTSVI
+649 EISNGLNTSVI
-660 EEQIDEEDVSISGK
+660 EESIDEEDVSISGK

-689 RESLNDSLVNGSYKE
+689 RESLNNSLVNGSYKE
-704 AKQEGSVLNDLLAQ
+704 AKQEGDILNDLLAQ

-726 QKELLLMRLE
+726 QKKLLLMRLE
-736 TADKANRITKDQYD
+736 SADKATRITKDQYD
-750 IELASID
+750 IELDLID

-763 LNKLKGKQRRKV
+763 LNKLQGKQRRKV

-783 SKQTD
+783 SKRTD

-796 LDEDSKA
+796 LDDDSKA
-803 FIQQLISGLETA
+803 FISELINSLNTA
-815 MQYLDEFMDKRI
+815 MQYMDEFMDKRI

-835 AAQKE
+835 AAQRE

-858 YANNVDLARR
+858 YAHNVDLARR
-868 EYEEKLAIEQKAIAE
+868 EYEEKLAIEQKAVAE
-883 KQRLEKVQE
+883 KRRLEKIQE
-892 GIDTL
+892 GINTL
-897 SQISSLVTSTAMI
+897 SQISSLITSSALI

-915 GFGLPAGPILAAAVT
+915 AFGLPAGPILAAAVT
-930 ALLWGSFAAAKVQ
+930 ALMWGSFAAAKIQ

-962 YGGSHASGRDVDF
+962 YGGSHASGKDVDF

-1006 NIENIINS
+1006 NIENIVNS
-1014 LNNGT
+1014 LNNG
-1019 FEKKYI
+1019 
-1025 SSKIV
+1025 
-1030 DKGEVASVINKKN
+1030 
-1043 VEKYGVSNIENI
+1043 
-1055 INSLNNRTFEKQYI
+1055 TFEKQYI
-1069 SSRFASTL
+1069 SSRFASTT
-1077 SKSPNVVESTERNTL
+1077 SKSSNVVESTKRNTL

-1133 TPYGRIEYK
+1133 TPYGRIEYR

>member
-19 LKNMVSQIESVKAE
+19 LKNMVTQIESVKTE
-33 LLNMLKEVKEA
+33 LLNMLKEVKDA

-84 KAITECNKNLAN
+84 KAISECNKNLAN

-150 RQLNIA
+150 KQLNIA

-222 HTLSVGDYSKAFN
+222 HTLSVGDYTKAFN

-267 IFVDNLMA
+267 IFVDNLKA
-275 VQRATGSWVTAMKG
+275 VQKETGSWVTAMKA
-289 VLSSVLSW
+289 VLSSVFSW
-297 QTALLVVLTILPKI
+297 QTALLVVLTILPRI
-311 AKAISDKRKAV
+311 AKAISDKRKANEEEAKAQEKARKETEKAV
-322 EEDNESI
+322 EAYRSLYDILSDISVKVGTSITEVSTLSRILNDN
-329 SKNYDLLKLDAE
+329 
-341 ATRNAYQ
+341 
-348 EVVRHT
+348 
-354 TQLKVLYGISQD
+354 
-366 VNRSWGDRIDAAKKL
+366 NRSLEDRIGAGKRL
-381 KVEFKDELANFTAE
+381 KQIFDEELNGYSAE
-395 EIALGK
+395 EIAAGK
-401 AKTAID
+401 AMVTIQQLTTLIYEQAKARAILNEITELTQKQLELEERAKLYENYKVGTRTVKELSEAID
-407 ELLPSLVAQAEAKAY
+407 EANKKGQSVRLGANEQEYVNTYRSIMSEVRGLQNQIKSLTGQIDPSKLL
-422 LNEISNLT
+422 
-430 IKAYDLE
+430 D
-437 KQARKAKADVDTAA
+437 D
-451 TNVEIANANRIA
+451 
-463 GMAHIIG
+463 
-470 ESVFAYDQRQ
+470 
-480 STLLG
+480 
-485 KVNDAEEELQKATKK
+485 ATKGTK
-500 YEDLGKA
+500 D
-507 QKNVADEI
+507 
-515 KELTDRIDPK
+515 
-525 ALLEKYTQNTK
+525 ALD
-536 ENLGKIT
+536 KIT

-556 IKDEQERELALNDV
+556 IKDAEDRDIALNDV

-577 AYQKILD
+577 TYQKILD
-584 EATTTYQEILDKKK
+584 EQK
-598 AGAVLTDEEKTY
+598 AAGTLT
-610 ITEYAEQEKYL
+610 AEQEKYL

-634 ARLAIIDKYYQKLWA
+634 SRLAIIDKYYKQVWA
-649 EISKGLDTSVI
+649 EISKGLDTSVM
-660 EEQIDEEDVSISGK
+660 EEHIDEEDVSISGK

-689 RESLNDSLVNGSYKE
+689 RESLNNSLVNGSYKE
-704 AKQEGSVLNDLLAQ
+704 AKQEGDILNDLLRE
-718 KLNKEAEY
+718 KLEKEREY
-726 QKELLLMRLE
+726 QKALLQMRYETGEL
-736 TADKANRITKDQYD
+736 TQDQYA
-750 IELASID
+750 IELANVDAAIDKSI
-757 ENLAKA
+757 A
-763 LNKLKGKQRRKV
+763 KLKGKQRRKV

-796 LDEDSKA
+796 LDDESKA
-803 FIQQLISGLETA
+803 FIQELISGLQTA
-815 MQYLDEFMDKRI
+815 MQYMDEFMDKRI

-835 AAQKE
+835 AAQRE

-858 YANNVDLARR
+858 YAHNVDLARR
-868 EYEEKLAIEQKAIAE
+868 EYEEKLAIEQKAIEE
-883 KQRLEKVQE
+883 KQRLQKIQE
-892 GIDTL
+892 GIDTIT
-897 SQISSLVTSTAMI
+897 QISSLVTATAQLWAAYASI
-910 WQSAM
+910 P
-915 GFGLPAGPILAAAVT
+915 FAGQALAIAAT
-930 ALLWGSFAAAKVQ
+930 ALMWGSFAAAKIQ

-962 YGGSHASGRDVDF
+962 YGGSHASGKDVDF
-975 GRTKDGRPRRV
+975 GHTKEGRPRRV

-1006 NIENIINS
+1006 RIENIINS

-1019 FEKKYI
+1019 FEK
-1025 SSKIV
+1025 
-1030 DKGEVASVINKKN
+1030 
-1043 VEKYGVSNIENI
+1043 
-1055 INSLNNRTFEKQYI
+1055 QYI
-1069 SSRFASTL
+1069 SSSIASSL
-1077 SKSPNVVESTERNTL
+1077 SKSSSVVESTERNTL

-1106 SGDSADLSTIERG
+1106 TGDSADLSTIERG

-1133 TPYGRIEYK
+1133 TPYGRIEYR

>member
-19 LKNMVSQIESVKAE
+19 LKNMVTQIESVKTE

-84 KAITECNKNLAN
+84 KAIAECNKNVIN
-96 LSSAQAKAVSS
+96 LNASRAKNPPKP
-107 ARSAISAQKEQAQGQ
+107 KETID
-122 MSLAQAYS
+122 LAQAYS
-130 TLSGLIQQTGVSV
+130 SLSKLIQQTGVSV

-150 RQLNIA
+150 KQLNIA

-222 HTLSVGDYSKAFN
+222 HTLSVGDYTKAFN

-267 IFVDNLMA
+267 IFVDNLKA
-275 VQRATGSWVTAMKG
+275 VQKETGSWVTAMKA
-289 VLSSVLSW
+289 VLSSVFSW
-297 QTALLVVLTILPKI
+297 QTALLVVLTILPRI
-311 AKAISDKRKAV
+311 AKAISDKRKANEEEAKAQEKARKETEKAV
-322 EEDNESI
+322 EAYRSLYDILSDISVKVGTSITEVSTLTRILNDN
-329 SKNYDLLKLDAE
+329 
-341 ATRNAYQ
+341 
-348 EVVRHT
+348 
-354 TQLKVLYGISQD
+354 
-366 VNRSWGDRIDAAKKL
+366 NRSLEDRIGAGQRL
-381 KVEFKDELANFTAE
+381 KQIFDEELNGYSAE
-395 EIALGK
+395 EIAAGK
-401 AKTAID
+401 AMVTIQQLTTLIYEQAKARATLNEITELTQKQLELEERAKLYENYKVGTRTVKELSEAID
-407 ELLPSLVAQAEAKAY
+407 EANKKGQSVRLGAYEQEYVNTYRSIMSEVRGLQNQINALTEKIDPSKLL
-422 LNEISNLT
+422 
-430 IKAYDLE
+430 D
-437 KQARKAKADVDTAA
+437 D
-451 TNVEIANANRIA
+451 
-463 GMAHIIG
+463 
-470 ESVFAYDQRQ
+470 
-480 STLLG
+480 
-485 KVNDAEEELQKATKK
+485 ATKGTK
-500 YEDLGKA
+500 D
-507 QKNVADEI
+507 
-515 KELTDRIDPK
+515 
-525 ALLEKYTQNTK
+525 ALD
-536 ENLGKIT
+536 KIT

-556 IKDEQERELALNDV
+556 IKDAEDRDIALNDV

-577 AYQKILD
+577 TYQKVLD
-584 EATTTYQEILDKKK
+584 EQK
-598 AGAVLTDEEKTY
+598 AAGTLS
-610 ITEYAEQEKYL
+610 AEQEKYL

-634 ARLAIIDKYYQKLWA
+634 SRLAIIDKYYRQLWA
-649 EISKGLDTSVI
+649 EISKGLDTSVM
-660 EEQIDEEDVSISGK
+660 EEYIDEEDVSISGK
-674 YDKMLANISKQIINA
+674 YEKMLANISTQIINA
-689 RESLNDSLVNGSYKE
+689 RASLNDSLVNGSYEE
-704 AKQEGSVLNDLLAQ
+704 AKQEGEVLNDLLRE
-718 KLNKEAEY
+718 KLEKEREY
-726 QKELLLMRLE
+726 QKALLLMRYE
-736 TADKANRITKDQYD
+736 TGELTQDQYT
-750 IELASID
+750 IELANVDAAIDKSI
-757 ENLAKA
+757 A
-763 LNKLKGKQRRKV
+763 KLKGKQRRRV

-796 LDEDSKA
+796 LDDESKA

-815 MQYLDEFMDKRI
+815 MQYMDEFMDKRI

-868 EYEEKLAIEQKAIAE
+868 EYEEKLAIEQKAIEE
-883 KQRLEKVQE
+883 KQRLEKIQE
-892 GIDTL
+892 GIDIAT
-897 SQISSLVTSTAMI
+897 QISSLVTATAQI
-910 WQSAM
+910 WAAYTKIP
-915 GFGLPAGPILAAAVT
+915 GGKVLAIAAT
-930 ALLWGSFAAAKVQ
+930 ALMWSSFIAAKTQ

-1006 NIENIINS
+1006 NIENIVNS
-1014 LNNGT
+1014 LNNG
-1019 FEKKYI
+1019 
-1025 SSKIV
+1025 
-1030 DKGEVASVINKKN
+1030 
-1043 VEKYGVSNIENI
+1043 
-1055 INSLNNRTFEKQYI
+1055 TFEKQYI

-1077 SKSPNVVESTERNTL
+1077 SKSSNVVESTERNTL

-1106 SGDSADLSTIERG
+1106 TGDSADLSTIERG

-1133 TPYGRIEYK
+1133 TPYGRIEYR

>member
-19 LKNMVSQIESVKAE
+19 LKNMVTQIESVKSE
-33 LLNMLKEVKEA
+33 LLNMLKEVKDA

-84 KAITECNKNLAN
+84 KAITECNKNLTN

-203 AEALRIMN
+203 AEALSIMN

-222 HTLSVGDYSKAFN
+222 HTLSVGDYTKAFN

-267 IFVDNLMA
+267 IFVDNLKA
-275 VQRATGSWVTAMKG
+275 VQKETGSWVTAMKA
-289 VLSSVLSW
+289 VLSSVFSW
-297 QTALLVVLTILPKI
+297 QTALLVVLTILPRI
-311 AKAISDKRKAV
+311 AKAISDKRKANEEEAKAQEKARKETEKAV
-322 EEDNESI
+322 EAYRSLYDILSDISVKVGTSITEVSTLTRILNDN
-329 SKNYDLLKLDAE
+329 
-341 ATRNAYQ
+341 
-348 EVVRHT
+348 
-354 TQLKVLYGISQD
+354 
-366 VNRSWGDRIDAAKKL
+366 NRSLDDRIGAGKRL
-381 KVEFKDELANFTAE
+381 KQIFDEELNGYSAE
-395 EIALGK
+395 EIAAGK
-401 AKTAID
+401 AMVTIQQLTTLIYEQAKARAILNEITELTQKQLELEERAKLYENYKVGTRTVKELSEAID
-407 ELLPSLVAQAEAKAY
+407 EANKKGQSVRLGANEQEYVNTYRSIMSEVRGLQNQINALTGQIDPSKLL
-422 LNEISNLT
+422 
-430 IKAYDLE
+430 D
-437 KQARKAKADVDTAA
+437 D
-451 TNVEIANANRIA
+451 
-463 GMAHIIG
+463 
-470 ESVFAYDQRQ
+470 
-480 STLLG
+480 
-485 KVNDAEEELQKATKK
+485 ATKGTK
-500 YEDLGKA
+500 D
-507 QKNVADEI
+507 
-515 KELTDRIDPK
+515 
-525 ALLEKYTQNTK
+525 ALD
-536 ENLGKIT
+536 KIT
-543 DYYWEWAESNAKI
+543 DYYWEWVESNAKI
-556 IKDEQERELALNDV
+556 IKDAEDRDIALNDV

-577 AYQKILD
+577 TYQKILD
-584 EATTTYQEILDKKK
+584 EQK
-598 AGAVLTDEEKTY
+598 AAGTLT
-610 ITEYAEQEKYL
+610 AEQEKYL

-634 ARLAIIDKYYQKLWA
+634 SRLAIIDKYYKQLWE
-649 EISKGLDTSVI
+649 EIRKGLDTSVM
-660 EEQIDEEDVSISGK
+660 EEYIDEEDVSISGK
-674 YDKMLANISKQIINA
+674 YEKMLANISTQIINA
-689 RESLNDSLVNGSYKE
+689 RASLNDSLVNGSYEE
-704 AKQEGSVLNDLLAQ
+704 AKQEGSILNDLLRE
-718 KLNKEAEY
+718 KLEKEREY
-726 QKELLLMRLE
+726 QKALLQMRYETGEL
-736 TADKANRITKDQYD
+736 TQDQYA
-750 IELASID
+750 IELANVDAAIDKSI
-757 ENLAKA
+757 A
-763 LNKLKGKQRRKV
+763 KLKGKQRRKV

-796 LDEDSKA
+796 LDDDSKA
-803 FIQQLISGLETA
+803 FIGELINSLNTA
-815 MQYLDEFMDKRI
+815 MQYMDEFMDKRI

-835 AAQKE
+835 AAQRE

-858 YANNVDLARR
+858 YAHNVDLARR
-868 EYEEKLAIEQKAIAE
+868 EYEEKLAIEQKAIEE
-883 KQRLEKVQE
+883 KQRLQKIQE
-892 GIDTL
+892 GIDTAT
-897 SQISSLVTSTAMI
+897 QISSLVTATAQI
-910 WQSAM
+910 WAAYTKI
-915 GFGLPAGPILAAAVT
+915 PAGKVLAIAAT
-930 ALLWGSFAAAKVQ
+930 ALMWSSFAAAKVQ

-975 GRTKDGRPRRV
+975 GRTKEGRPRRI

-1006 NIENIINS
+1006 NIENIVNS
-1014 LNNGT
+1014 LNNG
-1019 FEKKYI
+1019 
-1025 SSKIV
+1025 
-1030 DKGEVASVINKKN
+1030 
-1043 VEKYGVSNIENI
+1043 
-1055 INSLNNRTFEKQYI
+1055 TFEKQYI

-1077 SKSPNVVESTERNTL
+1077 SKSSNVVESTERNTL

-1133 TPYGRIEYK
+1133 TPYGRIEYR

>member
-19 LKNMVSQIESVKAE
+19 LKNMVTQIESVKTE
-33 LLNMLKEVKEA
+33 LLNMLKEVKDA

-222 HTLSVGDYSKAFN
+222 HTLSVGDYTKAFN

-250 LANSMQQFFIAI
+250 LANSLQQFFIAI

-275 VQRATGSWVTAMKG
+275 VQRATGSWAVAMKG
-289 VLSSVLSW
+289 VLTSLFSW

-311 AKAISDKRKAV
+311 AQAIHNKRKAQ
-322 EEDNESI
+322 EEDNKATKTQI
-329 SKNYDLLKLDAE
+329 SLLNLLHEAMIAVQKAQAEDLSETKTL
-341 ATRNAYQ
+341 
-348 EVVRHT
+348 
-354 TQLKVLYGISQD
+354 ISVMND
-366 VNRSWGDRIDAAKKL
+366 LNRSNEDRITAAMALKKIH
-381 KVEFKDELANFTAE
+381 KEQLANYSAE
-395 EIALGK
+395 EIAMGK
-401 AKTAID
+401 AKTKLDEITESLKAQAQARAISNKIT
-407 ELLPSLVAQAEAKAY
+407 EAYVAQIDAKDKAFEAGQTKIYEGSFGNVEGLYNYIQTLASTTKQSAEY
-422 LNEISNLT
+422 W
-430 IKAYDLE
+430 E
-437 KQARKAKADVDTAA
+437 KQITFVAKADKGVWEQYEAYKAA
-451 TNVEIANANRIA
+451 KKEVSEYTKTIDRLTKRINIAGRIA
-463 GMAHIIG
+463 DETKEG
-470 ESVFAYDQRQ
+470 
-480 STLLG
+480 G
-485 KVNDAEEELQKATKK
+485 K
-500 YEDLGKA
+500 
-507 QKNVADEI
+507 
-515 KELTDRIDPK
+515 
-525 ALLEKYTQNTK
+525 NTK
-536 ENLGKIT
+536 ENLDKIT

-556 IKDEQERELALNDV
+556 IKDAEDRDLALNDV

-577 AYQKILD
+577 TYQKILD
-584 EATTTYQEILDKKK
+584 EQK
-598 AGAVLTDEEKTY
+598 AAGTLT
-610 ITEYAEQEKYL
+610 AEQEKYL

-634 ARLAIIDKYYQKLWA
+634 SRLAIIDKYYKQLWA
-649 EISKGLDTSVI
+649 EISKGLDTSVM
-660 EEQIDEEDVSISGK
+660 EEFIDGEDVTISGK
-674 YDKMLANISKQIINA
+674 YEKMLANISTQIINA
-689 RESLNDSLVNGSYKE
+689 RASLNDSLVNGSYKE
-704 AKQEGSVLNDLLAQ
+704 AKQEGSVLNNLLRE
-718 KLNKEAEY
+718 KFEKEREY
-726 QKELLLMRLE
+726 QKALLQMRYETGEL
-736 TADKANRITKDQYD
+736 TQDQYT
-750 IELASID
+750 IELANVDAAIDKSI
-757 ENLAKA
+757 A
-763 LNKLKGKQRRKV
+763 KLKGKQRRKV

-803 FIQQLISGLETA
+803 FIGELINSLNTA
-815 MQYLDEFMDKRI
+815 MQYMDEFMDKRI

-858 YANNVDLARR
+858 YAHNVDLARR
-868 EYEEKLAIEQKAIAE
+868 EYEEKLAIEKKAVAE
-883 KQRLEKVQE
+883 KQRLEKIQE
-892 GIDTL
+892 GINTL
-897 SQISSLVTSTAMI
+897 TQISSLVTSTALL

-915 GFGLPAGPILAAAVT
+915 AFGLPAGPIIAAAAT
-930 ALLWGSFAAAKVQ
+930 ALMFGGFAAAKIQ

-962 YGGSHASGRDVDF
+962 YGGSHASGKDVDF
-975 GRTKDGRPRRV
+975 GHTKEGRPRRI

-1006 NIENIINS
+1006 RIENIINS

-1019 FEKKYI
+1019 FEK
-1025 SSKIV
+1025 
-1030 DKGEVASVINKKN
+1030 
-1043 VEKYGVSNIENI
+1043 
-1055 INSLNNRTFEKQYI
+1055 QYI
-1069 SSRFASTL
+1069 SSSIASSLT
-1077 SKSPNVVESTERNTL
+1077 KSSSVVESTERNTL

-1106 SGDSADLSTIERG
+1106 TGDSADLSTIERG

-1133 TPYGRIEYK
+1133 TPYGRIEYR

>member
-84 KAITECNKNLAN
+84 KAISECNKNLAN

-222 HTLSVGDYSKAFN
+222 HTLSVGDYTKAFN

-250 LANSMQQFFIAI
+250 LANSLQQFFIAI

-275 VQRATGSWVTAMKG
+275 VQKTTGSWATAMRA
-289 VLSSVLSW
+289 VMTSLFSW

-311 AKAISDKRKAV
+311 AQAIHNKRKAQ
-322 EEDNESI
+322 EEDNKAIKTQINLLNLLHEAMI
-329 SKNYDLLKLDAE
+329 AVQKAQAEDLSKTKTLIAVMNDL
-341 ATRNAYQ
+341 
-348 EVVRHT
+348 
-354 TQLKVLYGISQD
+354 
-366 VNRSWGDRIDAAKKL
+366 NRSNEDRITAATALKKIH
-381 KVEFKDELANFTAE
+381 KEQLANYSAE
-395 EIALGK
+395 GIAMGK
-401 AKTAID
+401 AKTKLD
-407 ELLPSLVAQAEAKAY
+407 EITESLKVQAQARAVLNKITEAYVAQ
-422 LNEISNLT
+422 I
-430 IKAYDLE
+430 
-437 KQARKAKADVDTAA
+437 
-451 TNVEIANANRIA
+451 
-463 GMAHIIG
+463 
-470 ESVFAYDQRQ
+470 
-480 STLLG
+480 
-485 KVNDAEEELQKATKK
+485 DAEDKAIAAGNTQVYEYGFQNVKNLYDYVQNLVQTTSLSEEQIKKSIAFVAKGDKDIWKQYEAYKAAKKEVSEYTKTIDALTK
-500 YEDLGKA
+500 RI
-507 QKNVADEI
+507 NVAGLIADETEEGG
-515 KELTDRIDPK
+515 K
-525 ALLEKYTQNTK
+525 NTK
-536 ENLGKIT
+536 ENLEKIT

-556 IKDEQERELALNDV
+556 IEDAEDRDIALNDV

-577 AYQKILD
+577 TYQKILD
-584 EATTTYQEILDKKK
+584 EQK
-598 AGAVLTDEEKTY
+598 AAGTLT
-610 ITEYAEQEKYL
+610 AEQEKYL

-634 ARLAIIDKYYQKLWA
+634 SRLAIIDKYYKQLWA
-649 EISKGLDTSVI
+649 EISKGLDTSVM
-660 EEQIDEEDVSISGK
+660 EEYIDEEDVSISGK
-674 YDKMLANISKQIINA
+674 YEKMLANISAQIINA
-689 RESLNDSLVNGSYKE
+689 RASLNNSLVNGSYKE
-704 AKQEGSVLNDLLAQ
+704 AKQEGAVLNNLLRE
-718 KLNKEAEY
+718 KLEKEREY
-726 QKELLLMRLE
+726 QKALLQMRYETGEL
-736 TADKANRITKDQYD
+736 TQDQYT
-750 IELASID
+750 IELANVDAAIDKSIS
-757 ENLAKA
+757 
-763 LNKLKGKQRRKV
+763 KLKGKQRRKV

-788 EYGNVFKK
+788 EHGNVFKK

-803 FIQQLISGLETA
+803 FIGELINSLNTA
-815 MQYLDEFMDKRI
+815 MQYIDEFMDKRI

-858 YANNVDLARR
+858 YANNVDLARK

-883 KQRLEKVQE
+883 KQRLQKIQE
-892 GIDTL
+892 GIDTVM
-897 SQISSLVTSTAMI
+897 QISSLVTATAQLWAAYASI
-910 WQSAM
+910 P
-915 GFGLPAGPILAAAVT
+915 FAGQALAIAAT
-930 ALLWGSFAAAKVQ
+930 ALMWGSFIAAKVQ

-948 NAKTYGEGGMEYID
+948 NAKTYGEGGMEYIN
-962 YGGSHASGRDVDF
+962 YGGSHASGNDVDF
-975 GRTKDGRPRRV
+975 GHTKEGRARRV

-997 KNVEKYGVS
+997 KNVDKYGVS
-1006 NIENIINS
+1006 RIENIINS

-1019 FEKKYI
+1019 FEK
-1025 SSKIV
+1025 
-1030 DKGEVASVINKKN
+1030 
-1043 VEKYGVSNIENI
+1043 
-1055 INSLNNRTFEKQYI
+1055 QYI
-1069 SSRFASTL
+1069 SSSIASSLT
-1077 SKSPNVVESTERNTL
+1077 KSSSVVESTERNNL

-1106 SGDSADLSTIERG
+1106 TGDSADLSSIERG

-1128 VRVVP
+1128 VRIVP
-1133 TPYGRIEYK
+1133 TPYGRIEYR

>member
-19 LKNMVSQIESVKAE
+19 LKNMVTQIESVKAE
-33 LLNMLKEVKEA
+33 LLNMLKEVKDA

-84 KAITECNKNLAN
+84 KAITECNKNLTN

-130 TLSGLIQQTGVSV
+130 SLSKLIQQTGVSV

-150 RQLNIA
+150 KQLNIA

-177 YNLIKNVLNAMST
+177 YNLIKNVLNAMSE
-190 EMRNAEGVGKLWE
+190 EMRNAEGVGKKWE

-222 HTLSVGDYSKAFN
+222 HTLSVGDYTKAFN

-267 IFVDNLMA
+267 IFVDNLKA
-275 VQRATGSWVTAMKG
+275 VQKETGSWVTAMKA
-289 VLSSVLSW
+289 VLSSVFSW

-311 AKAISDKRKAV
+311 AKAISDKRKANEEEAKAQEKARKETEKAV
-322 EEDNESI
+322 EAYRSLYDILSDISVKVGTSITEVSTLTRILNDN
-329 SKNYDLLKLDAE
+329 
-341 ATRNAYQ
+341 
-348 EVVRHT
+348 
-354 TQLKVLYGISQD
+354 
-366 VNRSWGDRIDAAKKL
+366 NRSLEDRIGAGERL
-381 KVEFKDELANFTAE
+381 KQIFDEELNGYSAE
-395 EIALGK
+395 EIAAGK
-401 AKTAID
+401 AMVTIQQLTTLIYEQAKARATLNEITELTQKQLELEERAKLYENYKVGTRTVKELSEAID
-407 ELLPSLVAQAEAKAY
+407 EANKKGQSARLGAQAQEYVNTYRSIMSEVRGLQNQINA
-422 LNEISNLT
+422 LT
-430 IKAYDLE
+430 E
-437 KQARKAKADVDTAA
+437 KIDPSK
-451 TNVEIANANRIA
+451 
-463 GMAHIIG
+463 
-470 ESVFAYDQRQ
+470 
-480 STLLG
+480 LL
-485 KVNDAEEELQKATKK
+485 DDATKGTK
-500 YEDLGKA
+500 D
-507 QKNVADEI
+507 
-515 KELTDRIDPK
+515 
-525 ALLEKYTQNTK
+525 ALD
-536 ENLGKIT
+536 KIT

-556 IKDEQERELALNDV
+556 IKDAEDRDIALNDV

-577 AYQKILD
+577 TYQKVLD
-584 EATTTYQEILDKKK
+584 EQK
-598 AGAVLTDEEKTY
+598 AVGKLT
-610 ITEYAEQEKYL
+610 AEQEKYL

-634 ARLAIIDKYYQKLWA
+634 SRLAIIDKYYKQLWA
-649 EISKGLDTSVI
+649 EISKGLDTSVMEERI
-660 EEQIDEEDVSISGK
+660 EEEDVTISGK
-674 YDKMLANISKQIINA
+674 YDKMLANISAQIINA
-689 RESLNDSLVNGSYKE
+689 RASLNDSLVNGSYKE
-704 AKQEGSVLNDLLAQ
+704 AKQEGEVLNDLLRE
-718 KLNKEAEY
+718 KLEKEGEY
-726 QKELLLMRLE
+726 QKALLLMRYE
-736 TADKANRITKDQYD
+736 TGELTKDQYT
-750 IELASID
+750 IELAKVEAAID
-757 ENLAKA
+757 SAIA
-763 LNKLKGKQRRKV
+763 KLKGKQRRRV

-783 SKQTD
+783 AKQTD

-796 LDEDSKA
+796 LDDESKA

-815 MQYLDEFMDKRI
+815 IQYMDEFMDKRI

-868 EYEEKLAIEQKAIAE
+868 EYEEKLAIEQKAIDE
-883 KQRLEKVQE
+883 KKRLQKIQE
-892 GIDTL
+892 SIDTAT
-897 SQISSLVTSTAMI
+897 QISSLVTATAQI
-910 WQSAM
+910 WAAYTKI
-915 GFGLPAGPILAAAVT
+915 PAGKVLAIAAT
-930 ALLWGSFAAAKVQ
+930 ALMFGSFAAAKIQ
-943 AAQLA
+943 AAQVA

-962 YGGSHASGRDVDF
+962 YGGSHASGKDVDF
-975 GRTKDGRPRRV
+975 GRTKEGRPRRV
-986 EKGEVVSVINK
+986 ERGEVVSVINK

-1006 NIENIINS
+1006 NIEDIVNS
-1014 LNNGT
+1014 LNNG
-1019 FEKKYI
+1019 
-1025 SSKIV
+1025 
-1030 DKGEVASVINKKN
+1030 
-1043 VEKYGVSNIENI
+1043 
-1055 INSLNNRTFEKQYI
+1055 TFEKQYI

-1077 SKSPNVVESTERNTL
+1077 SKGSNVVESTERNTL

-1133 TPYGRIEYK
+1133 TPYGRIEYR

>member
-19 LKNMVSQIESVKAE
+19 LKNMVTQIESVKTE
-33 LLNMLKEVKEA
+33 LLNMLKEVKDA

-84 KAITECNKNLAN
+84 KAITECNKNIAN

-222 HTLSVGDYSKAFN
+222 HTLSVGDYTKAFN

-267 IFVDNLMA
+267 IFVDNLKA
-275 VQRATGSWVTAMKG
+275 VQKATGSWVTAMKG
-289 VLSSVLSW
+289 VLSSVFSW

-311 AKAISDKRKAV
+311 AKAISDKRKAQ
-322 EEDNESI
+322 EEDNKATKKQI
-329 SKNYDLLKLDAE
+329 SLLNLLHEAMIAVQKAQAEDLSKTKTLVAVMNDL
-341 ATRNAYQ
+341 
-348 EVVRHT
+348 
-354 TQLKVLYGISQD
+354 
-366 VNRSWGDRIDAAKKL
+366 NRSNEDRITAATALKKIH
-381 KVEFKDELANFTAE
+381 KEQLANYSAE
-395 EIALGK
+395 EIAMGK
-401 AKTAID
+401 AKTTLDDITESLKAQAQARAILNKIT
-407 ELLPSLVAQAEAKAY
+407 EAYVAQIDAEDKAFTAGKTKIHEGSFGNVEGLY
-422 LNEISNLT
+422 NYIQTLASTTKQSAE
-430 IKAYDLE
+430 YWE
-437 KQARKAKADVDTAA
+437 KQITFVAKSDKGVWEQYEAYKAAKKEVSEYTKTIDALTKRIDV
-451 TNVEIANANRIA
+451 A
-463 GMAHIIG
+463 GLI
-470 ESVFAYDQRQ
+470 
-480 STLLG
+480 
-485 KVNDAEEELQKATKK
+485 
-500 YEDLGKA
+500 
-507 QKNVADEI
+507 ADET
-515 KELTDRIDPK
+515 KEGGK
-525 ALLEKYTQNTK
+525 KTK
-536 ENLGKIT
+536 ENLDKIT

-556 IKDEQERELALNDV
+556 IKDAEDRDIALNDV

-577 AYQKILD
+577 TYQKILD
-584 EATTTYQEILDKKK
+584 EQK
-598 AGAVLTDEEKTY
+598 AAGTLT
-610 ITEYAEQEKYL
+610 AEQEKYL

-634 ARLAIIDKYYQKLWA
+634 ARLAIIDKYYKQLWA
-649 EISKGLDTSVI
+649 EISKGLDTSVM
-660 EEQIDEEDVSISGK
+660 EEHIDEEDVTISGK
-674 YDKMLANISKQIINA
+674 YEKMLANISTQIINA
-689 RESLNDSLVNGSYKE
+689 RASLNDSLVNGSYKE
-704 AKQEGSVLNDLLAQ
+704 AKQEGSILNDLLRE
-718 KLNKEAEY
+718 KLEKEREY
-726 QKELLLMRLE
+726 QKALLKMRYETGEL
-736 TADKANRITKDQYD
+736 TQDQYT
-750 IELASID
+750 IKLANVDAAIDKSI
-757 ENLAKA
+757 AR
-763 LNKLKGKQRRKV
+763 LKGKQRRKV

-796 LDEDSKA
+796 LDDDSKA
-803 FIQQLISGLETA
+803 FIRELINSLNTA
-815 MQYLDEFMDKRI
+815 MQYMDEFMDKRI

-835 AAQKE
+835 AAQRE

-858 YANNVDLARR
+858 YAHNVDLARR
-868 EYEEKLAIEQKAIAE
+868 EYEEKLAIEQKAIEE
-883 KQRLEKVQE
+883 KQRLQKIQE
-892 GIDTL
+892 GIDTIT
-897 SQISSLVTSTAMI
+897 QISSLVTATAQLWAAYASI
-910 WQSAM
+910 P
-915 GFGLPAGPILAAAVT
+915 FAGQALAIAAT
-930 ALLWGSFAAAKVQ
+930 ALMWGSFAAAKIQ

-962 YGGSHASGRDVDF
+962 YGGSHASGKDVDF

-1006 NIENIINS
+1006 NIENIVNS
-1014 LNNGT
+1014 LNNG
-1019 FEKKYI
+1019 
-1025 SSKIV
+1025 
-1030 DKGEVASVINKKN
+1030 
-1043 VEKYGVSNIENI
+1043 
-1055 INSLNNRTFEKQYI
+1055 TFEKQYI

-1077 SKSPNVVESTERNTL
+1077 SKSSNVVESTERNTL

-1106 SGDSADLSTIERG
+1106 SEDSADLSTIERG
-1119 ISTLVSQND
+1119 IGILVSQND

-1133 TPYGRIEYK
+1133 TPYGRIEYR

>member
-19 LKNMVSQIESVKAE
+19 LKNMVTQIESVKSE
-33 LLNMLKEVKEA
+33 LLNMLKEVKDA

-84 KAITECNKNLAN
+84 KAISECNKNLAN

-150 RQLNIA
+150 KQLNIA

-222 HTLSVGDYSKAFN
+222 HTLSVGDYTKAFN

-267 IFVDNLMA
+267 IFVDNLKA
-275 VQRATGSWVTAMKG
+275 VQKETGSWVTAMKA
-289 VLSSVLSW
+289 VLSSVFSW
-297 QTALLVVLTILPKI
+297 QTALLVVLTILPRI
-311 AKAISDKRKAV
+311 AKAISDKRKANEEEAKAQEKARKETEKAV
-322 EEDNESI
+322 EAYRSLYDILSDISVKVGTSITEVSTLSRILNDN
-329 SKNYDLLKLDAE
+329 
-341 ATRNAYQ
+341 
-348 EVVRHT
+348 
-354 TQLKVLYGISQD
+354 
-366 VNRSWGDRIDAAKKL
+366 NRSLEDRIGAGKRL
-381 KVEFKDELANFTAE
+381 KQIFDEELNGYSAE
-395 EIALGK
+395 EIAAGK
-401 AKTAID
+401 AMVTIQQLTTLIYEQAKARAILNEITELTQKQLELEERAKLYENYKVGTRTVKELSEAID
-407 ELLPSLVAQAEAKAY
+407 EANKKGQSVRLGANEQEYVNTYRSIMSEVRGLQNQINALTGQIDPSKLL
-422 LNEISNLT
+422 
-430 IKAYDLE
+430 D
-437 KQARKAKADVDTAA
+437 D
-451 TNVEIANANRIA
+451 
-463 GMAHIIG
+463 
-470 ESVFAYDQRQ
+470 
-480 STLLG
+480 
-485 KVNDAEEELQKATKK
+485 ATKGTK
-500 YEDLGKA
+500 D
-507 QKNVADEI
+507 
-515 KELTDRIDPK
+515 
-525 ALLEKYTQNTK
+525 ALD
-536 ENLGKIT
+536 KIT
-543 DYYWEWAESNAKI
+543 DYYWEWVESNAKI
-556 IKDEQERELALNDV
+556 IKDAEDRDIALNDV

-577 AYQKILD
+577 TYQKILD
-584 EATTTYQEILDKKK
+584 EQK
-598 AGAVLTDEEKTY
+598 AAGTLT
-610 ITEYAEQEKYL
+610 AEQEKYL

-634 ARLAIIDKYYQKLWA
+634 SRLAIIDKYYKQLWE
-649 EISKGLDTSVI
+649 EIRKGLDTSVM
-660 EEQIDEEDVSISGK
+660 EEFIDEEDVSISGK
-674 YDKMLANISKQIINA
+674 YEKMLANISTQIINA
-689 RESLNDSLVNGSYKE
+689 RASLNDSLVNGSYEE
-704 AKQEGSVLNDLLAQ
+704 AKQEGSILNDLLRE
-718 KLNKEAEY
+718 KLEKEREY
-726 QKELLLMRLE
+726 QKALLQMRYETGEL
-736 TADKANRITKDQYD
+736 TQDQYA
-750 IELASID
+750 IELANVDAAIDKSI
-757 ENLAKA
+757 A
-763 LNKLKGKQRRKV
+763 KLKGKQRRKV

-796 LDEDSKA
+796 LDDESKA
-803 FIQQLISGLETA
+803 FIQELISGLQTA
-815 MQYLDEFMDKRI
+815 MQYMDEFMDKRI

-835 AAQKE
+835 AAQRE

-858 YANNVDLARR
+858 YAHNVDLARR
-868 EYEEKLAIEQKAIAE
+868 EYEEKLAIEQKAIEE
-883 KQRLEKVQE
+883 KQRLQKIQE
-892 GIDTL
+892 GIDTAT
-897 SQISSLVTSTAMI
+897 QISSLVTATAQI
-910 WQSAM
+910 WAAYTKI
-915 GFGLPAGPILAAAVT
+915 PAGKVLAIAAT
-930 ALLWGSFAAAKVQ
+930 ALMWSSFAAAKVQ

-975 GRTKDGRPRRV
+975 GRTKEGRPRRV

-1006 NIENIINS
+1006 NIENIVNS
-1014 LNNGT
+1014 LNNG
-1019 FEKKYI
+1019 
-1025 SSKIV
+1025 
-1030 DKGEVASVINKKN
+1030 
-1043 VEKYGVSNIENI
+1043 
-1055 INSLNNRTFEKQYI
+1055 TFEKQYI

-1077 SKSPNVVESTERNTL
+1077 SKSSNVVESTERNTL

-1106 SGDSADLSTIERG
+1106 TGDSADLSTIERG
-1119 ISTLVSQND
+1119 ISTPVSQND

-1133 TPYGRIEYK
+1133 TPYGRIEYR

>member
-19 LKNMVSQIESVKAE
+19 LKNMVTQIESVKTE
-33 LLNMLKEVKEA
+33 LLNMLKEVKDA

-84 KAITECNKNLAN
+84 KAINECNKNLSN

-211 AMKGMQEATGK
+211 VMKGMQEATGK
-222 HTLSVGDYSKAFN
+222 HTLSVGDYTKAFN

-267 IFVDNLMA
+267 IFVDNLKA
-275 VQRATGSWVTAMKG
+275 VQKATGSWVTAMKG
-289 VLSSVLSW
+289 VLSSLFSW
-297 QTALLVVLTILPKI
+297 QTALLVLLTILPKI
-311 AKAISDKRKAV
+311 AKAISDKKKAV

-329 SKNYDLLKLDAE
+329 SKNYDLLKIDAE

-366 VNRSWGDRIDAAKKL
+366 VNRSWGDRIAAAKEL

-451 TNVEIANANRIA
+451 TNVEVANANRIA
-463 GMAHIIG
+463 GMTQIIG
-470 ESVFAYDQRQ
+470 ESALAYDQRQ
-480 STLLG
+480 IMLLNRV
-485 KVNDAEEELQKATKK
+485 KEAEKELEKATKK
-500 YEDLGKA
+500 YEDLGTA

-525 ALLEKYTQNTK
+525 AFPEKYAKNIK
-536 ENLGKIT
+536 DSLDEIN

-556 IKDEQERELALNDV
+556 IEDEEEREIALNDM

-577 AYQKILD
+577 TYEKILD
-584 EATTTYQEILDKKK
+584 EQK
-598 AGAVLTDEEKTY
+598 AAGTLT
-610 ITEYAEQEKYL
+610 AEQEKYL

-634 ARLAIIDKYYQKLWA
+634 SRLAIIDKYYKQLWA
-649 EISKGLDTSVI
+649 EISNGLDTSVI
-660 EEQIDEEDVSISGK
+660 EESIDEEDVSISGK

-689 RESLNDSLVNGSYKE
+689 RESLNESLVNGSYKE
-704 AKQEGSVLNDLLAQ
+704 AKQEGSVLNDLLRE
-718 KLNKEAEY
+718 KLEKEREY
-726 QKELLLMRLE
+726 QKALLKMRYETGEL
-736 TADKANRITKDQYD
+736 TQDQYT
-750 IELASID
+750 IELANVDAAIDKSI
-757 ENLAKA
+757 AK
-763 LNKLKGKQRRKV
+763 LQGKQRRKV

-783 SKQTD
+783 SKKTD

-796 LDEDSKA
+796 LDDDSKA
-803 FIQQLISGLETA
+803 FISELINSLNTA
-815 MQYLDEFMDKRI
+815 MQYMDEFMDKRI

-858 YANNVDLARR
+858 YAHNVDLARR

-883 KQRLEKVQE
+883 KQRLQKIQE
-892 GIDTL
+892 GIDTIT
-897 SQISSLVTSTAMI
+897 QISSLVTATAQLWAAYASI
-910 WQSAM
+910 P
-915 GFGLPAGPILAAAVT
+915 FAGQALAIAAT
-930 ALLWGSFAAAKVQ
+930 ALMWGSFAAAKIQ

-962 YGGSHASGRDVDF
+962 YGGSHASGKDVDF

-1006 NIENIINS
+1006 NIENIVNS
-1014 LNNGT
+1014 LNNG
-1019 FEKKYI
+1019 
-1025 SSKIV
+1025 
-1030 DKGEVASVINKKN
+1030 
-1043 VEKYGVSNIENI
+1043 
-1055 INSLNNRTFEKQYI
+1055 TFEKQYI
-1069 SSRFASTL
+1069 SSRFASTP
-1077 SKSPNVVESTERNTL
+1077 SKSSNVVESTKRNTL

-1106 SGDSADLSTIERG
+1106 SRDSADLSTIERG
-1119 ISTLVSQND
+1119 IDTLVSQND

-1133 TPYGRIEYK
+1133 TPYGRIEYR

>member
-19 LKNMVSQIESVKAE
+19 LKNMVTQIESVKME
-33 LLNMLKEVKEA
+33 LLNMLKEVKDA

-84 KAITECNKNLAN
+84 KAISECNKNLAN

-222 HTLSVGDYSKAFN
+222 HTLSVGDYTKAFN

-250 LANSMQQFFIAI
+250 LANSLQQFFIAI

-267 IFVDNLMA
+267 IFLDNLMA
-275 VQRATGSWVTAMKG
+275 VQRATGSWVVAMKG
-289 VLSSVLSW
+289 VLTSLFSW

-311 AKAISDKRKAV
+311 AQAIHNKRKAQ
-322 EEDNESI
+322 EEDNKATKTQI
-329 SKNYDLLKLDAE
+329 SLLNLLHEAMIAVQKAQAEDLSKTKTL
-341 ATRNAYQ
+341 
-348 EVVRHT
+348 
-354 TQLKVLYGISQD
+354 ISVMND
-366 VNRSWGDRIDAAKKL
+366 LNRSNEDRITAAAALKKIH
-381 KVEFKDELANFTAE
+381 KEQLANYSAE
-395 EIALGK
+395 EIAMGK
-401 AKTAID
+401 AKTKLDEITESLKAQAQARAILNKIT
-407 ELLPSLVAQAEAKAY
+407 EAYVAQIDAEDKAFAAGQTKIY
-422 LNEISNLT
+422 AGSFGNVEGLYNYIQTLASTTKQSAE
-430 IKAYDLE
+430 YWE
-437 KQARKAKADVDTAA
+437 KQITFVAKSDKGVWEQYEAYKAAKKEVSEYTKTIDALTKRIDV
-451 TNVEIANANRIA
+451 A
-463 GMAHIIG
+463 GLI
-470 ESVFAYDQRQ
+470 
-480 STLLG
+480 
-485 KVNDAEEELQKATKK
+485 
-500 YEDLGKA
+500 
-507 QKNVADEI
+507 ADET
-515 KELTDRIDPK
+515 KEGGK
-525 ALLEKYTQNTK
+525 NTK
-536 ENLGKIT
+536 ENLDKIT

-556 IKDEQERELALNDV
+556 IKDAEDRDIALNDV

-577 AYQKILD
+577 TYQKILD

-634 ARLAIIDKYYQKLWA
+634 ARLAIIDKYYKQLWE
-649 EISKGLDTSVI
+649 EIRKRLDTSVM
-660 EEQIDEEDVSISGK
+660 EEYIDEEDITISGK
-674 YDKMLANISKQIINA
+674 YEKMLANISTQIINA
-689 RESLNDSLVNGSYKE
+689 RASLNDSLVNGSYKE
-704 AKQEGSVLNDLLAQ
+704 AKQEGSVLNNLLRE
-718 KLNKEAEY
+718 KLEKEREY
-726 QKELLLMRLE
+726 QKALLQMRYETGEL
-736 TADKANRITKDQYD
+736 TQDQYT
-750 IELASID
+750 IELANVDAAIDKSI
-757 ENLAKA
+757 A
-763 LNKLKGKQRRKV
+763 KLKGKQRRKV

-803 FIQQLISGLETA
+803 FIGELINSLNTA
-815 MQYLDEFMDKRI
+815 MQYMDEFMDKRI

-858 YANNVDLARR
+858 YAHNVDLARR
-868 EYEEKLAIEQKAIAE
+868 EYEEKLAIEQKAVAE
-883 KQRLEKVQE
+883 KQRLEKIQE
-892 GIDTL
+892 GINTVM
-897 SQISSLVTSTAMI
+897 QISSLVTATAQLWAAYASI
-910 WQSAM
+910 P
-915 GFGLPAGPILAAAVT
+915 FAGQALAIAAT
-930 ALLWGSFAAAKVQ
+930 ALMWGSFAAAKIQ

-962 YGGSHASGRDVDF
+962 YGGSHASGKDVDF

-1006 NIENIINS
+1006 RIENIINS

-1019 FEKKYI
+1019 FEK
-1025 SSKIV
+1025 
-1030 DKGEVASVINKKN
+1030 
-1043 VEKYGVSNIENI
+1043 
-1055 INSLNNRTFEKQYI
+1055 QYI
-1069 SSRFASTL
+1069 SSSIASSLT
-1077 SKSPNVVESTERNTL
+1077 KSSSVVESTERNTL

-1106 SGDSADLSTIERG
+1106 TGDSADLSTIERG
-1119 ISTLVSQND
+1119 INTLVSQND

-1133 TPYGRIEYK
+1133 TSYGRIEYR

>member
-19 LKNMVSQIESVKAE
+19 LKNMVTQIESVKSE
-33 LLNMLKEVKEA
+33 LLNMLKEVKDA

-84 KAITECNKNLAN
+84 KAISECNKNLAN

-222 HTLSVGDYSKAFN
+222 HTLSVGDYTKAFN

-267 IFVDNLMA
+267 IFVDNLKA
-275 VQRATGSWVTAMKG
+275 VQKETGSWVTAMKA
-289 VLSSVLSW
+289 VLSSVFSW
-297 QTALLVVLTILPKI
+297 QTALLVVLTILPRI
-311 AKAISDKRKAV
+311 AKAISDKRKANEEESKAQEKARKETEKAV
-322 EEDNESI
+322 EAYRSLYDILSDISVKVGTSITEVSTLTRILNDN
-329 SKNYDLLKLDAE
+329 
-341 ATRNAYQ
+341 
-348 EVVRHT
+348 
-354 TQLKVLYGISQD
+354 
-366 VNRSWGDRIDAAKKL
+366 NRSLDDRIGAGKRL
-381 KVEFKDELANFTAE
+381 KQIFDEELNGYSAE
-395 EIALGK
+395 EIAAGK
-401 AKTAID
+401 AMVTIQQLTTLIYEQAKARAILNEITELTQKQLELEERAKLYENYKVGTRTVKELSEAID
-407 ELLPSLVAQAEAKAY
+407 EANKKGQSVRLGANEQEYVNTYRSIMSEVRGLQNQINALTGQIDPSKLL
-422 LNEISNLT
+422 
-430 IKAYDLE
+430 D
-437 KQARKAKADVDTAA
+437 D
-451 TNVEIANANRIA
+451 
-463 GMAHIIG
+463 
-470 ESVFAYDQRQ
+470 
-480 STLLG
+480 
-485 KVNDAEEELQKATKK
+485 ATKGTK
-500 YEDLGKA
+500 D
-507 QKNVADEI
+507 
-515 KELTDRIDPK
+515 
-525 ALLEKYTQNTK
+525 ALD
-536 ENLGKIT
+536 KIT
-543 DYYWEWAESNAKI
+543 DYYWEWVESNAKI
-556 IKDEQERELALNDV
+556 IKDAEDRDIALNDV

-577 AYQKILD
+577 TYQKILD
-584 EATTTYQEILDKKK
+584 EQK
-598 AGAVLTDEEKTY
+598 AAGTLT
-610 ITEYAEQEKYL
+610 AEQEKYL

-634 ARLAIIDKYYQKLWA
+634 SRLAIIDKYYKQLWE
-649 EISKGLDTSVI
+649 EIRKGLDTSVM
-660 EEQIDEEDVSISGK
+660 EEFIDEEDVSISGK
-674 YDKMLANISKQIINA
+674 YEKMLANISTQIINA
-689 RESLNDSLVNGSYKE
+689 RASLNDSLVNGSYEE
-704 AKQEGSVLNDLLAQ
+704 AKQEGSILNDLLRE
-718 KLNKEAEY
+718 KLEKEREY
-726 QKELLLMRLE
+726 QKALLQMRYETGEL
-736 TADKANRITKDQYD
+736 TQDQYA
-750 IELASID
+750 IELANVDAAIDKSI
-757 ENLAKA
+757 A
-763 LNKLKGKQRRKV
+763 KLKGKQRRKV

-796 LDEDSKA
+796 LDDESKA
-803 FIQQLISGLETA
+803 FIQELISGLQTA
-815 MQYLDEFMDKRI
+815 MQYMDEFMDKRI

-835 AAQKE
+835 AAQRE

-868 EYEEKLAIEQKAIAE
+868 EYEEKLAIEQKTIEE
-883 KQRLEKVQE
+883 KKRLQKIQE
-892 GIDTL
+892 GIDTAT
-897 SQISSLVTSTAMI
+897 QISSLVTATAQI
-910 WQSAM
+910 WAAYTKI
-915 GFGLPAGPILAAAVT
+915 PAGKVLAIAAT
-930 ALLWGSFAAAKVQ
+930 ALMWSSFAAAKVQ

-975 GRTKDGRPRRV
+975 GRTKEGRPRRI

-1006 NIENIINS
+1006 NIENIVNS
-1014 LNNGT
+1014 LNNG
-1019 FEKKYI
+1019 
-1025 SSKIV
+1025 
-1030 DKGEVASVINKKN
+1030 
-1043 VEKYGVSNIENI
+1043 
-1055 INSLNNRTFEKQYI
+1055 TFEKQYI

-1077 SKSPNVVESTERNTL
+1077 SKSSNVVESTERNTL

-1106 SGDSADLSTIERG
+1106 TGDSADLSTIERG

-1133 TPYGRIEYK
+1133 TPYGRIEYR

>member
-19 LKNMVSQIESVKAE
+19 LKNMVTQIESVKAE

-96 LSSAQAKAVSS
+96 LSSAQAKAVSN
-107 ARSAISAQKEQAQGQ
+107 ARSSISAQKEQAQGQ

-150 RQLNIA
+150 RQPNIA

-267 IFVDNLMA
+267 IFVDNLKA
-275 VQRATGSWVTAMKG
+275 VQKATGSWVTAMKG
-289 VLSSVLSW
+289 VLSSLFSW
-297 QTALLVVLTILPKI
+297 QTALLVLLTILPKI
-311 AKAISDKRKAV
+311 AKAISDKKKAV

-366 VNRSWGDRIDAAKKL
+366 VNRSWEDRIDAAKEL

-407 ELLPSLVAQAEAKAY
+407 ELVSSLVAQAEAKAY

-451 TNVEIANANRIA
+451 TNVEVANANRIA
-463 GMAHIIG
+463 GMTQIVG
-470 ESVFAYDQRQ
+470 ESALAYDQRQ
-480 STLLG
+480 IMLLNRV
-485 KVNDAEEELQKATKK
+485 KEAEKELEKATKK
-500 YEDLGKA
+500 YEDLGTA

-515 KELTDRIDPK
+515 KDLTDRIDPK
-525 ALLEKYTQNTK
+525 AFSEKYAKNIK
-536 ENLGKIT
+536 DSLDEIN

-556 IKDEQERELALNDV
+556 IEDEEEREIALNDM

-577 AYQKILD
+577 TYEKILD
-584 EATTTYQEILDKKK
+584 EQKQ
-598 AGAVLTDEEKTY
+598 AGTLT
-610 ITEYAEQEKYL
+610 AEQEKYL
-621 TDIILNLETERQQ
+621 TEIIINLETERQQ
-634 ARLAIIDKYYQKLWA
+634 SRLAIIDKYYKQLWA
-649 EISKGLDTSVI
+649 EISNGLDTSVI
-660 EEQIDEEDVSISGK
+660 EEAIDEEDVSISGK

-689 RESLNDSLVNGSYKE
+689 RESLNNSLVNGSYKE
-704 AKQEGSVLNDLLAQ
+704 AKQEGDILNNLLAQ

-726 QKELLLMRLE
+726 QKKLLLMRLE
-736 TADKANRITKDQYD
+736 SADKATRITKEQYD
-750 IELASID
+750 IELATID

-763 LNKLKGKQRRKV
+763 LDKLQGKHRRKV

-788 EYGNVFKK
+788 AYGNVFKK
-796 LDEDSKA
+796 LDDDSKA
-803 FIQQLISGLETA
+803 FIGELIDGLNTA
-815 MQYLDEFMDKRI
+815 MQYMDEFMDKRI

-868 EYEEKLAIEQKAIAE
+868 EYEEKLAIEQKAVAE
-883 KQRLEKVQE
+883 KRRLEKVKE
-892 GIDTL
+892 GIDTI
-897 SQISSLVTSTAMI
+897 SQISSLITSSALI

-915 GFGLPAGPILAAAVT
+915 AFGIPVGPILAATVT
-930 ALLWGSFAAAKVQ
+930 ALMWGSFAAAKIQ

-962 YGGSHASGRDVDF
+962 YGGSHASGKDVDF

-1006 NIENIINS
+1006 NIENIVNS
-1014 LNNGT
+1014 LNNG
-1019 FEKKYI
+1019 
-1025 SSKIV
+1025 
-1030 DKGEVASVINKKN
+1030 
-1043 VEKYGVSNIENI
+1043 
-1055 INSLNNRTFEKQYI
+1055 TFEKQYI

-1077 SKSPNVVESTERNTL
+1077 PKSSNVVESTERNTL

-1106 SGDSADLSTIERG
+1106 SGESADLSTIEKG

-1128 VRVVP
+1128 VRIVP

>member
-19 LKNMVSQIESVKAE
+19 LKNMVTQIESVKAE

-84 KAITECNKNLAN
+84 KAISECNKNLAN

-130 TLSGLIQQTGVSV
+130 TLSGLIQQTGVGV

-211 AMKGMQEATGK
+211 VMKGMQEATGK
-222 HTLSVGDYSKAFN
+222 HTLSVGDYTKAFN
-235 GLSIATQQVLREMPT
+235 GLSIATQQVLREVPT
-250 LANSMQQFFIAI
+250 LANSFQQFFIAI

-267 IFVDNLMA
+267 IFVDNLNA
-275 VQRATGSWVTAMKG
+275 VAKATGSMITAIKAVG
-289 VLSSVLSW
+289 KAIFSW
-297 QTALLVVLTILPKI
+297 NTVLLVVLTILPKI
-311 AKAISDKRKAV
+311 AQAIHNKRKEQ
-322 EEDNESI
+322 EEDNKATKTQINLLNLLHEAMI
-329 SKNYDLLKLDAE
+329 AVQKAQAEDLSKTKTLIAVMNDL
-341 ATRNAYQ
+341 
-348 EVVRHT
+348 
-354 TQLKVLYGISQD
+354 
-366 VNRSWGDRIDAAKKL
+366 NRSSEDRITAATALKKIH
-381 KVEFKDELANFTAE
+381 KEQLANYSAE
-395 EIALGK
+395 EIAMGK
-401 AKTAID
+401 AKTKLD
-407 ELLPSLVAQAEAKAY
+407 EITESLKVQAQARAVLNKITEAYVAQ
-422 LNEISNLT
+422 I
-430 IKAYDLE
+430 
-437 KQARKAKADVDTAA
+437 
-451 TNVEIANANRIA
+451 
-463 GMAHIIG
+463 
-470 ESVFAYDQRQ
+470 
-480 STLLG
+480 
-485 KVNDAEEELQKATKK
+485 DAEDKAIAAGNTQVYEYGFQNVKNLYDYVQNLVQTTSLSEEHIKKSIAFVAKGDKDIWKQYEAYKAAKKEVSEYTKTIDALTK
-500 YEDLGKA
+500 RI
-507 QKNVADEI
+507 NVAGLIADE
-515 KELTDRIDPK
+515 T
-525 ALLEKYTQNTK
+525 EKGGKNTK
-536 ENLGKIT
+536 ENLEKIT

-556 IKDEQERELALNDV
+556 IEDAENRDIALNDV

-577 AYQKILD
+577 TYQKILD
-584 EATTTYQEILDKKK
+584 EQK
-598 AGAVLTDEEKTY
+598 AAGTLT
-610 ITEYAEQEKYL
+610 AEQEKYL

-634 ARLAIIDKYYQKLWA
+634 SRLAIIDKYYKQLWE
-649 EISKGLDTSVI
+649 EIRKGLDTSVM
-660 EEQIDEEDVSISGK
+660 EEYIDEEDITISGK
-674 YDKMLANISKQIINA
+674 YEKMLANISTQIINA
-689 RESLNDSLVNGSYKE
+689 RASLNDSLVNGSYKE
-704 AKQEGSVLNDLLAQ
+704 AKQEGSVLNSLLRE
-718 KLNKEAEY
+718 KLEKEREY
-726 QKELLLMRLE
+726 QKALLQMRYETGEL
-736 TADKANRITKDQYD
+736 TQDQYT
-750 IELASID
+750 IELANVDAAIDKSIS
-757 ENLAKA
+757 
-763 LNKLKGKQRRKV
+763 KLKGKQRRKV

-803 FIQQLISGLETA
+803 FIGELINSLNTA
-815 MQYLDEFMDKRI
+815 MQYMDEFMDKRI

-883 KQRLEKVQE
+883 KQRLEKIQE
-892 GIDTL
+892 GIDTVM
-897 SQISSLVTSTAMI
+897 QISSLVTATAQLWAAYASI
-910 WQSAM
+910 P
-915 GFGLPAGPILAAAVT
+915 FAGQALAIAAT
-930 ALLWGSFAAAKVQ
+930 ALMWGSFAAAKIQ

-948 NAKTYGEGGMEYID
+948 NAKTYGEGGMEYIN
-962 YGGSHASGRDVDF
+962 YGGSHASGNDVDF
-975 GRTKDGRPRRV
+975 GHTKEGRARRV

-1006 NIENIINS
+1006 RIENIINS

-1019 FEKKYI
+1019 FEK
-1025 SSKIV
+1025 
-1030 DKGEVASVINKKN
+1030 
-1043 VEKYGVSNIENI
+1043 
-1055 INSLNNRTFEKQYI
+1055 QYI
-1069 SSRFASTL
+1069 SSSIASSLT
-1077 SKSPNVVESTERNTL
+1077 KSSSVVESTERNNL

-1106 SGDSADLSTIERG
+1106 TGDSADLSSIERG

-1128 VRVVP
+1128 VRIVP
-1133 TPYGRIEYK
+1133 TPYGRIEYR

>member
-19 LKNMVSQIESVKAE
+19 LKNMVTQIESVKAE

-44 SASISSSLS
+44 SASISSSLT

-84 KAITECNKNLAN
+84 KAIAECNKNVIN
-96 LSSAQAKAVSS
+96 LNASRAKNPPKP
-107 ARSAISAQKEQAQGQ
+107 KETID
-122 MSLAQAYS
+122 LAQAYS

-222 HTLSVGDYSKAFN
+222 HTLSVGDYTKAFN

-275 VQRATGSWVTAMKG
+275 VQKATGSWATAMRA
-289 VLSSVLSW
+289 VMTSLFSW

-311 AKAISDKRKAV
+311 AQAIHNKRKAQ
-322 EEDNESI
+322 EEDNKATKTQINLLNLLHEAMI
-329 SKNYDLLKLDAE
+329 AVQKAQAEDLSKTKTLVAVMNDL
-341 ATRNAYQ
+341 
-348 EVVRHT
+348 
-354 TQLKVLYGISQD
+354 
-366 VNRSWGDRIDAAKKL
+366 NRSNEDRITAATALKKIH
-381 KVEFKDELANFTAE
+381 KEQLANYSAE
-395 EIALGK
+395 EIAMGK
-401 AKTAID
+401 AKTKLDEITESLKVQAQARAILNKIT
-407 ELLPSLVAQAEAKAY
+407 EAYVAQIDAEDKAFAAGQTKIY
-422 LNEISNLT
+422 EGSFGNVEGLYNYIQTLASTTKQSAE
-430 IKAYDLE
+430 YWE
-437 KQARKAKADVDTAA
+437 KQITFVAKSDKGVWEQYEAYKAAKKEVSEYTKTIDALTK
-451 TNVEIANANRIA
+451 RI
-463 GMAHIIG
+463 
-470 ESVFAYDQRQ
+470 
-480 STLLG
+480 
-485 KVNDAEEELQKATKK
+485 
-500 YEDLGKA
+500 
-507 QKNVADEI
+507 NVAGLIADDT
-515 KELTDRIDPK
+515 KEGGKK
-525 ALLEKYTQNTK
+525 AK
-536 ENLGKIT
+536 ENLDKIT

-556 IKDEQERELALNDV
+556 IKDAEDRDIALNDV

-577 AYQKILD
+577 TYRKILN
-584 EATTTYQEILDKKK
+584 EQK
-598 AGAVLTDEEKTY
+598 AAGTLT
-610 ITEYAEQEKYL
+610 AEQEKYL

-634 ARLAIIDKYYQKLWA
+634 SRLAIIDKYYKQLWA
-649 EISKGLDTSVI
+649 EISKGLDTSVM
-660 EEQIDEEDVSISGK
+660 EEHIDEEDVSISGK
-674 YDKMLANISKQIINA
+674 YEKMLANISTQIINA
-689 RESLNDSLVNGSYKE
+689 RASLNDSLVNGSYEE
-704 AKQEGSVLNDLLAQ
+704 AKQEGSILNDLLRD
-718 KLNKEAEY
+718 KLEKEREY
-726 QKELLLMRLE
+726 QKALLQMRYETGEL
-736 TADKANRITKDQYD
+736 TQDQYA
-750 IELASID
+750 IELAKVDAAID
-757 ENLAKA
+757 SAIA
-763 LNKLKGKQRRKV
+763 KLKGKQRRRV

-796 LDEDSKA
+796 LDDESKA

-815 MQYLDEFMDKRI
+815 MQYMDEFMDKRI

-868 EYEEKLAIEQKAIAE
+868 EYEEKLAIEQKAIEE
-883 KQRLEKVQE
+883 KKRLEKIQE
-892 GIDTL
+892 GIDTAT
-897 SQISSLVTSTAMI
+897 QISSLVTATAQI
-910 WQSAM
+910 WAAYAK
-915 GFGLPAGPILAAAVT
+915 FPAGRALAIAAT
-930 ALLWGSFAAAKVQ
+930 ALMFGSFAAAKIQ
-943 AAQLA
+943 AAQVA

-975 GRTKDGRPRRV
+975 GRTKEGRPRRV
-986 EKGEVVSVINK
+986 ERGEVVSVINK

-1006 NIENIINS
+1006 NIENIVNS
-1014 LNNGT
+1014 LNNG
-1019 FEKKYI
+1019 
-1025 SSKIV
+1025 
-1030 DKGEVASVINKKN
+1030 
-1043 VEKYGVSNIENI
+1043 
-1055 INSLNNRTFEKQYI
+1055 TFEKQYI

-1077 SKSPNVVESTERNTL
+1077 SKSSNVVESTERNTL

-1133 TPYGRIEYK
+1133 TPYGRIEYR

>member
-19 LKNMVSQIESVKAE
+19 LKNMVTQIESVKTE
-33 LLNMLKEVKEA
+33 LLNMLKEVKDA

-84 KAITECNKNLAN
+84 KAITECNKNIAS

-222 HTLSVGDYSKAFN
+222 HTLSVGDYTKAFN
-235 GLSIATQQVLREMPT
+235 GLSISTQQVLREMPT

-289 VLSSVLSW
+289 VLTSLFSW

-311 AKAISDKRKAV
+311 AKAISDKRKAQ
-322 EEDNESI
+322 EEDNKATKKQI
-329 SKNYDLLKLDAE
+329 SLLNLLHEAMIAVQKAQAEDLSKTKTLVAVMNDL
-341 ATRNAYQ
+341 
-348 EVVRHT
+348 
-354 TQLKVLYGISQD
+354 
-366 VNRSWGDRIDAAKKL
+366 NRSNEDRITAATALKKIH
-381 KVEFKDELANFTAE
+381 KEQLANYSAE
-395 EIALGK
+395 EIAMGK
-401 AKTAID
+401 AKTTLDDITESLKAQAQARAILNKIT
-407 ELLPSLVAQAEAKAY
+407 EAYVAQ
-422 LNEISNLT
+422 I
-430 IKAYDLE
+430 
-437 KQARKAKADVDTAA
+437 
-451 TNVEIANANRIA
+451 
-463 GMAHIIG
+463 
-470 ESVFAYDQRQ
+470 
-480 STLLG
+480 
-485 KVNDAEEELQKATKK
+485 DAEDKAIAAGNTQVYEYGFQNVKNLYDYVQNLVQTTSLSEEQIKKSIAFVAKGDKDIWKQYEAYKAAKKEVSEYTKTIDALTK
-500 YEDLGKA
+500 RI
-507 QKNVADEI
+507 NVAGLIADET
-515 KELTDRIDPK
+515 KEGGK
-525 ALLEKYTQNTK
+525 KTK
-536 ENLGKIT
+536 ENLDKIT

-556 IKDEQERELALNDV
+556 IKDAEDRDIALNDV

-577 AYQKILD
+577 TYQKILD
-584 EATTTYQEILDKKK
+584 EQK
-598 AGAVLTDEEKTY
+598 AAGTLT
-610 ITEYAEQEKYL
+610 AEQEKYL

-634 ARLAIIDKYYQKLWA
+634 ARLAIIDKYYKQLWA
-649 EISKGLDTSVI
+649 EISKGLDTSVM
-660 EEQIDEEDVSISGK
+660 EEHIDEEDVTISGK
-674 YDKMLANISKQIINA
+674 YEKMLANISTQIINA
-689 RESLNDSLVNGSYKE
+689 RASLNDSLVNGSYKE
-704 AKQEGSVLNDLLAQ
+704 AKQEGSILNDLLRE
-718 KLNKEAEY
+718 KLEKEREY
-726 QKELLLMRLE
+726 QKALLKMRYETGEL
-736 TADKANRITKDQYD
+736 TQDQYT
-750 IELASID
+750 IKLANVDAAIDKSI
-757 ENLAKA
+757 AR
-763 LNKLKGKQRRKV
+763 LKGKQRRKV

-796 LDEDSKA
+796 LDDDSKA
-803 FIQQLISGLETA
+803 FIRELINSLNTA
-815 MQYLDEFMDKRI
+815 MQYMDEFMDKRI

-835 AAQKE
+835 AAQRE

-858 YANNVDLARR
+858 YAHNVDLARR
-868 EYEEKLAIEQKAIAE
+868 EYEEKLAIEQKAIEE
-883 KQRLEKVQE
+883 KQRLQKIQE
-892 GIDTL
+892 GIDTIT
-897 SQISSLVTSTAMI
+897 QISSLVTATAQLWAAYASI
-910 WQSAM
+910 P
-915 GFGLPAGPILAAAVT
+915 FAGQALAIAAT
-930 ALLWGSFAAAKVQ
+930 ALMWGSFAAAKIQ

-1006 NIENIINS
+1006 NIENIVNS
-1014 LNNGT
+1014 LNNG
-1019 FEKKYI
+1019 
-1025 SSKIV
+1025 
-1030 DKGEVASVINKKN
+1030 
-1043 VEKYGVSNIENI
+1043 
-1055 INSLNNRTFEKQYI
+1055 TFEKQYI

-1077 SKSPNVVESTERNTL
+1077 SKSSNVVESTERNTL

-1119 ISTLVSQND
+1119 IGILVSQND

-1133 TPYGRIEYK
+1133 TPYGRIEYR

>member
-19 LKNMVSQIESVKAE
+19 LKNMVTQIESVKTE
-33 LLNMLKEVKEA
+33 LLNMLKEVKDA

-84 KAITECNKNLAN
+84 KAITECNKNIAN

-222 HTLSVGDYSKAFN
+222 HTLSVGDYTKAFN
-235 GLSIATQQVLREMPT
+235 GLSISTQQVLREMPT

-267 IFVDNLMA
+267 IFVDNLKA
-275 VQRATGSWVTAMKG
+275 VQKATGSWVTAMKG
-289 VLSSVLSW
+289 VLTSLFSW

-366 VNRSWGDRIDAAKKL
+366 VNRSWGDRIAAAKEL

-451 TNVEIANANRIA
+451 TNVEVANANRLA
-463 GMAHIIG
+463 GMNQIIG
-470 ESVFAYDQRQ
+470 ESALAYDQRQ
-480 STLLG
+480 IMLLNRV
-485 KVNDAEEELQKATKK
+485 KEAEKELQKATKK
-500 YEDLGKA
+500 YEDLGTA

-525 ALLEKYTQNTK
+525 AFPEKYAKNTK
-536 ENLGKIT
+536 ENLDKIT

-556 IKDEQERELALNDV
+556 IKDAEDRDIALNDV

-577 AYQKILD
+577 TYQKILD
-584 EATTTYQEILDKKK
+584 EQRA
-598 AGAVLTDEEKTY
+598 AGTLT
-610 ITEYAEQEKYL
+610 AEQEKYL

-634 ARLAIIDKYYQKLWA
+634 ARLAIIEKYYKQLWA
-649 EISKGLDTSVI
+649 EISKGLDTSI
-660 EEQIDEEDVSISGK
+660 MEEHIDEEDVTISGK
-674 YDKMLANISKQIINA
+674 YEKMLANISKQIINA

-704 AKQEGSVLNDLLAQ
+704 AKQEGSVLNGLLVQ
-718 KLNKEAEY
+718 KLKTEANY
-726 QKELLLMRLE
+726 QRELLLMRLE

-750 IELASID
+750 IELAIID
-757 ENLAKA
+757 ENLSKA

-788 EYGNVFKK
+788 EYGNVYKK
-796 LDEDSKA
+796 LDEDTKA
-803 FIQQLISGLETA
+803 FIGELINSLNTA
-815 MQYLDEFMDKRI
+815 MQYMDEFMDKRI

-835 AAQKE
+835 AAQRE

-858 YANNVDLARR
+858 YAHNVDLARR
-868 EYEEKLAIEQKAIAE
+868 EYEEKLAIEQKAIEE
-883 KQRLEKVQE
+883 KQRLQKIQE
-892 GIDTL
+892 SIDTVT
-897 SQISSLVTSTAMI
+897 QISSLVTATAQLWAAYASI
-910 WQSAM
+910 P
-915 GFGLPAGPILAAAVT
+915 FAGQALAIAAT
-930 ALLWGSFAAAKVQ
+930 ALMWGSFAAAKIQ

-997 KNVEKYGVS
+997 KTVEKYGVS
-1006 NIENIINS
+1006 NIENIVNS
-1014 LNNGT
+1014 LNNG
-1019 FEKKYI
+1019 
-1025 SSKIV
+1025 
-1030 DKGEVASVINKKN
+1030 
-1043 VEKYGVSNIENI
+1043 
-1055 INSLNNRTFEKQYI
+1055 TFEKQYI

-1077 SKSPNVVESTERNTL
+1077 SKSSNVVESTERNTL

-1119 ISTLVSQND
+1119 IGILVSQND

-1133 TPYGRIEYK
+1133 TPYGRIEYR

>member
-19 LKNMVSQIESVKAE
+19 LKNMVTQIESVKTE
-33 LLNMLKEVKEA
+33 LLNMLKEVKDA

-84 KAITECNKNLAN
+84 KAIAECNKNLIN
-96 LSSAQAKAVSS
+96 LNATKTKNPPKP
-107 ARSAISAQKEQAQGQ
+107 KETID
-122 MSLAQAYS
+122 LAQAYS

-211 AMKGMQEATGK
+211 VMKGMQESTGK
-222 HTLSVGDYSKAFN
+222 YTLSVGNYEKAFN

-267 IFVDNLMA
+267 IFVDNLKA
-275 VQRATGSWVTAMKG
+275 VQKETGSWVTAMKA
-289 VLSSVLSW
+289 VLSSVFSW

-311 AKAISDKRKAV
+311 AKAISDKRKANEEEAKAQEKARKETEKAV
-322 EEDNESI
+322 EVYRSLYYILSDISIKAGTSITEVSTLTRILNDN
-329 SKNYDLLKLDAE
+329 
-341 ATRNAYQ
+341 
-348 EVVRHT
+348 
-354 TQLKVLYGISQD
+354 
-366 VNRSWGDRIDAAKKL
+366 NRSLEDRIGAGKRL
-381 KVEFKDELANFTAE
+381 KQIFDEELNGYSAE
-395 EIALGK
+395 EIAAGK
-401 AKTAID
+401 AMVTIQQLTTLIYEQAKARATLNEITELTQKKLELEDKAKLYENYKVGTRTVKEWSDAID
-407 ELLPSLVAQAEAKAY
+407 EANKKGQSVRLGAREQEYVNTYRSIMSEVRALQNQINALTEQIDPSKFL
-422 LNEISNLT
+422 
-430 IKAYDLE
+430 D
-437 KQARKAKADVDTAA
+437 D
-451 TNVEIANANRIA
+451 
-463 GMAHIIG
+463 
-470 ESVFAYDQRQ
+470 
-480 STLLG
+480 
-485 KVNDAEEELQKATKK
+485 ATKGTK
-500 YEDLGKA
+500 D
-507 QKNVADEI
+507 
-515 KELTDRIDPK
+515 
-525 ALLEKYTQNTK
+525 ALD
-536 ENLGKIT
+536 KIT

-556 IKDEQERELALNDV
+556 IKDAEDRDIALNDV

-577 AYQKILD
+577 TYQKVLD
-584 EATTTYQEILDKKK
+584 EQK
-598 AGAVLTDEEKTY
+598 AAGKLT
-610 ITEYAEQEKYL
+610 AEQEKYL
-621 TDIILNLETERQQ
+621 TDIILNLETERQK
-634 ARLAIIDKYYQKLWA
+634 ARLAIIDKYYKQLWV
-649 EISKGLDTSVI
+649 EISNGLDTSVI
-660 EEQIDEEDVSISGK
+660 EESIDEEDVSISGK

-689 RESLNDSLVNGSYKE
+689 RESLNESLVNGSYKE
-704 AKQEGSVLNDLLAQ
+704 AKQEGDILNDLLAQ

-726 QKELLLMRLE
+726 QKKLLLMRLE
-736 TADKANRITKDQYD
+736 SADKATRITKEQYD
-750 IELASID
+750 IELATID

-763 LNKLKGKQRRKV
+763 LDKLQGKRRRKV

-788 EYGNVFKK
+788 AYGNVFKK
-796 LDEDSKA
+796 LDDDSKA
-803 FIQQLISGLETA
+803 FISELINSLNTA
-815 MQYLDEFMDKRI
+815 MQYMDEFMDKRI

-858 YANNVDLARR
+858 YAHNVDLARR
-868 EYEEKLAIEQKAIAE
+868 EYEEKLAIEQKAVAE
-883 KQRLEKVQE
+883 KRRLEKVQE
-892 GIDTL
+892 GINTL
-897 SQISSLVTSTAMI
+897 SQISSLITSSALI

-915 GFGLPAGPILAAAVT
+915 AFGIPVGPILAAATT
-930 ALLWGSFAAAKVQ
+930 ALMWGSFAAAKIQ

-1006 NIENIINS
+1006 NIENIVNS
-1014 LNNGT
+1014 LNNG
-1019 FEKKYI
+1019 
-1025 SSKIV
+1025 
-1030 DKGEVASVINKKN
+1030 
-1043 VEKYGVSNIENI
+1043 
-1055 INSLNNRTFEKQYI
+1055 TFEKQYI
-1069 SSRFASTL
+1069 SSRFSSTL
-1077 SKSPNVVESTERNTL
+1077 SKSPSVVESTERNNL

-1106 SGDSADLSTIERG
+1106 SGDSADLSTIEKG

-1133 TPYGRIEYK
+1133 TPYGRIEYR

>member
-19 LKNMVSQIESVKAE
+19 LKNMVTQIESVKTE
-33 LLNMLKEVKEA
+33 LLNMLKEVKDA

-107 ARSAISAQKEQAQGQ
+107 VRSAISAQKEQAQGQ

-211 AMKGMQEATGK
+211 VMKGMQEATGK
-222 HTLSVGDYSKAFN
+222 HTLSVGDYTKAFN

-267 IFVDNLMA
+267 IFVDNLKA
-275 VQRATGSWVTAMKG
+275 VQKATGSWVTAMKG
-289 VLSSVLSW
+289 VLSSLFSW

-311 AKAISDKRKAV
+311 AQAIHNKRKAQ
-322 EEDNESI
+322 EEDNKATKTQI
-329 SKNYDLLKLDAE
+329 SLLNLLHEAMIAVQKAQAEDLSKTKTLVAVMNDL
-341 ATRNAYQ
+341 
-348 EVVRHT
+348 
-354 TQLKVLYGISQD
+354 
-366 VNRSWGDRIDAAKKL
+366 NRSNEERITAATALKKIH
-381 KVEFKDELANFTAE
+381 KEQLANYSAE
-395 EIALGK
+395 EIAMGK
-401 AKTAID
+401 AKTTLDDITESLKAQAQARAILNKIT
-407 ELLPSLVAQAEAKAY
+407 EAYVAQ
-422 LNEISNLT
+422 I
-430 IKAYDLE
+430 
-437 KQARKAKADVDTAA
+437 
-451 TNVEIANANRIA
+451 
-463 GMAHIIG
+463 
-470 ESVFAYDQRQ
+470 
-480 STLLG
+480 
-485 KVNDAEEELQKATKK
+485 DAEDRAIAAGNTQVYEYGLQNVKNLYDYVQNLVQTTSLSEEQIKKSIAFVAKGDKDIWKQYEAYKAAKKAVSEYTKTIDALTK
-500 YEDLGKA
+500 RI
-507 QKNVADEI
+507 NVAGLIADDT
-515 KELTDRIDPK
+515 KEGGK
-525 ALLEKYTQNTK
+525 KTK
-536 ENLGKIT
+536 ENLDKIT

-556 IKDEQERELALNDV
+556 IKDAENRDIALNDV

-577 AYQKILD
+577 TYQKILD
-584 EATTTYQEILDKKK
+584 EQK
-598 AGAVLTDEEKTY
+598 AAGTLT
-610 ITEYAEQEKYL
+610 AEQEKYL

-634 ARLAIIDKYYQKLWA
+634 SRLAIIDKYYKQLWA
-649 EISKGLDTSVI
+649 EISKGLDTSVM
-660 EEQIDEEDVSISGK
+660 EEHIDEEDVSISGK

-689 RESLNDSLVNGSYKE
+689 RESLNNSLVNGSYKE
-704 AKQEGSVLNDLLAQ
+704 AKQEGDILNDLLAQ

-726 QKELLLMRLE
+726 QKKLLLMRFE
-736 TADKANRITKDQYD
+736 SADKATRITKEQYD
-750 IELASID
+750 IELATID

-763 LNKLKGKQRRKV
+763 LDKLQGKQRRKV

-788 EYGNVFKK
+788 AYGNVFKK
-796 LDEDSKA
+796 LDDDSKA
-803 FIQQLISGLETA
+803 FIGELINSLNTA
-815 MQYLDEFMDKRI
+815 MQYMDEFMDKRI

-835 AAQKE
+835 AAQRE

-868 EYEEKLAIEQKAIAE
+868 EYEEKLAIEQKAIEE
-883 KQRLEKVQE
+883 KQRLEKIQE
-892 GIDTL
+892 GIDTVT
-897 SQISSLVTSTAMI
+897 QISSLVTATAQLWAAYASI
-910 WQSAM
+910 P
-915 GFGLPAGPILAAAVT
+915 FAGQALAIAAT
-930 ALLWGSFAAAKVQ
+930 ALMWGSFAAAKIQ

-975 GRTKDGRPRRV
+975 GHTKDGRPRRV

-1006 NIENIINS
+1006 NIENIVNS
-1014 LNNGT
+1014 LNNG
-1019 FEKKYI
+1019 
-1025 SSKIV
+1025 
-1030 DKGEVASVINKKN
+1030 
-1043 VEKYGVSNIENI
+1043 
-1055 INSLNNRTFEKQYI
+1055 TFEKQYI

-1077 SKSPNVVESTERNTL
+1077 SKSSNVVESTERNTL
-1092 GDMYSLAFSMLGMP
+1092 GDMYSLAFSMLGIP

-1133 TPYGRIEYK
+1133 TPYGRIEYR
-1142 GNNTRIIRNS
+1142 GNNTRIIHNS

>member
-19 LKNMVSQIESVKAE
+19 LKNMVTQIESVKTE

-84 KAITECNKNLAN
+84 KAIAECNKNVIN
-96 LSSAQAKAVSS
+96 LNASRAKNPPKP
-107 ARSAISAQKEQAQGQ
+107 KETID
-122 MSLAQAYS
+122 LAQAYS
-130 TLSGLIQQTGVSV
+130 SLSKLIQQTGVSV

-150 RQLNIA
+150 KQLNIA

-177 YNLIKNVLNAMST
+177 YNLIKNVLNAMSE
-190 EMRNAEGVGKLWE
+190 EMRNAEGVGKKWE

-222 HTLSVGDYSKAFN
+222 HTLSVGDYTKAFN

-267 IFVDNLMA
+267 IFVDNLKA
-275 VQRATGSWVTAMKG
+275 VQKETGSWVTAMKA
-289 VLSSVLSW
+289 VLSSVFSW
-297 QTALLVVLTILPKI
+297 QTALLVVLTILPRI
-311 AKAISDKRKAV
+311 AKAISDKRKANEEEAKAQEKARKETEKAV
-322 EEDNESI
+322 EAYRSLYDILSDISVKVGTSITEVSTLTRILNDN
-329 SKNYDLLKLDAE
+329 
-341 ATRNAYQ
+341 
-348 EVVRHT
+348 
-354 TQLKVLYGISQD
+354 
-366 VNRSWGDRIDAAKKL
+366 NRSLEDRIGAGQRL
-381 KVEFKDELANFTAE
+381 KQIFDEELNGYSAE
-395 EIALGK
+395 EIAAGK
-401 AKTAID
+401 AMVTIQQLTTLIYEQEKARATLNEITELTQKQLELEERAKLYENYKVGTRTVKELSEAID
-407 ELLPSLVAQAEAKAY
+407 EANKKGQSVRLGAY
-422 LNEISNLT
+422 EQE
-430 IKAYDLE
+430 Y
-437 KQARKAKADVDTAA
+437 VDTYRSIMSEVRGLQ
-451 TNVEIANANRIA
+451 NQINALTEQIDP
-463 GMAHIIG
+463 
-470 ESVFAYDQRQ
+470 SK
-480 STLLG
+480 LL
-485 KVNDAEEELQKATKK
+485 DDATKGTK
-500 YEDLGKA
+500 D
-507 QKNVADEI
+507 
-515 KELTDRIDPK
+515 
-525 ALLEKYTQNTK
+525 ALD
-536 ENLGKIT
+536 KIT

-556 IKDEQERELALNDV
+556 IKDAEDRDIALNDV

-577 AYQKILD
+577 TYQKVLN
-584 EATTTYQEILDKKK
+584 EQK
-598 AGAVLTDEEKTY
+598 AVGKLT
-610 ITEYAEQEKYL
+610 AEQEKYL

-634 ARLAIIDKYYQKLWA
+634 SRLAIIDKYYKQLWE
-649 EISKGLDTSVI
+649 EIRKGLDTSVM
-660 EEQIDEEDVSISGK
+660 EEYIDEEDMSISGK
-674 YDKMLANISKQIINA
+674 YEKMLANISTQIINA
-689 RESLNDSLVNGSYKE
+689 RASLNDSLVNGSYKE
-704 AKQEGSVLNDLLAQ
+704 AKQEGEVLNDLLRE
-718 KLNKEAEY
+718 KLEKEREY
-726 QKELLLMRLE
+726 QKALLQMRYETGEL
-736 TADKANRITKDQYD
+736 TQDQYT
-750 IELASID
+750 IELANVDAAIDKSI
-757 ENLAKA
+757 A
-763 LNKLKGKQRRKV
+763 KLKGKQRRKV

-796 LDEDSKA
+796 LDDESKA
-803 FIQQLISGLETA
+803 FIQELISGLQTA
-815 MQYLDEFMDKRI
+815 MQYMDEFMDKRI

-868 EYEEKLAIEQKAIAE
+868 EYEEKLAIEQKAIEE
-883 KQRLEKVQE
+883 KQRLEKIQE
-892 GIDTL
+892 GIDIAT
-897 SQISSLVTSTAMI
+897 QISSLVTATAQI
-910 WQSAM
+910 WAAYTKIP
-915 GFGLPAGPILAAAVT
+915 GGKALAIAAT
-930 ALLWGSFAAAKVQ
+930 ALMWSSFAAAKIQ

-962 YGGSHASGRDVDF
+962 YGGSHASGNDVDF
-975 GRTKDGRPRRV
+975 GRTKEGRPRRV

-1006 NIENIINS
+1006 NIENIVNS

-1019 FEKKYI
+1019 FEK
-1025 SSKIV
+1025 
-1030 DKGEVASVINKKN
+1030 
-1043 VEKYGVSNIENI
+1043 
-1055 INSLNNRTFEKQYI
+1055 QYI
-1069 SSRFASTL
+1069 SSSIASSL
-1077 SKSPNVVESTERNTL
+1077 SKSSNVVESTERNTL

-1106 SGDSADLSTIERG
+1106 TGDSADLSTIERG

-1133 TPYGRIEYK
+1133 TPYGRIEYR

>member
-19 LKNMVSQIESVKAE
+19 LKNMVTQIESVKTE
-33 LLNMLKEVKEA
+33 LLNMLKEVKDA

-84 KAITECNKNLAN
+84 KAISECNKNLAN

-130 TLSGLIQQTGVSV
+130 TLSGLIQQTGVNV

-222 HTLSVGDYSKAFN
+222 HTLSVGDYTKAFN

-267 IFVDNLMA
+267 IFVDNLKA
-275 VQRATGSWVTAMKG
+275 VQKETGSWVTAMKA
-289 VLSSVLSW
+289 VLSSVFSW
-297 QTALLVVLTILPKI
+297 QTALLVVLTILPRI
-311 AKAISDKRKAV
+311 AKAISDKRKANEEEAKAQEKARKETEKAV
-322 EEDNESI
+322 EAYRSLYDILSDISVKVGTSITEVSTLSRILNDN
-329 SKNYDLLKLDAE
+329 
-341 ATRNAYQ
+341 
-348 EVVRHT
+348 
-354 TQLKVLYGISQD
+354 
-366 VNRSWGDRIDAAKKL
+366 NRSLEDRIGAGKRL
-381 KVEFKDELANFTAE
+381 KQIFDEELNGYSAE
-395 EIALGK
+395 EIAAGK
-401 AKTAID
+401 AMVTIQQLTTLIYEQAKARAILNEITELTQKQLELEERAKLYENYKVGTRTVKELSEAID
-407 ELLPSLVAQAEAKAY
+407 EANKKGQSVRLGANEQEYVNTYRSIMSEVRGLQNQIKSLTGQIDPSKLL
-422 LNEISNLT
+422 
-430 IKAYDLE
+430 D
-437 KQARKAKADVDTAA
+437 D
-451 TNVEIANANRIA
+451 
-463 GMAHIIG
+463 
-470 ESVFAYDQRQ
+470 
-480 STLLG
+480 
-485 KVNDAEEELQKATKK
+485 ATKGTK
-500 YEDLGKA
+500 D
-507 QKNVADEI
+507 
-515 KELTDRIDPK
+515 
-525 ALLEKYTQNTK
+525 ALD
-536 ENLGKIT
+536 KIT

-556 IKDEQERELALNDV
+556 IKDAEDRDIALNDV

-577 AYQKILD
+577 TYQKILD
-584 EATTTYQEILDKKK
+584 EQK
-598 AGAVLTDEEKTY
+598 AAGTLT
-610 ITEYAEQEKYL
+610 AEQEKYL

-634 ARLAIIDKYYQKLWA
+634 SRLAIIDKYYKQVWA
-649 EISKGLDTSVI
+649 EISKGLDTSVM
-660 EEQIDEEDVSISGK
+660 EEHIDEEDVSISGK

-689 RESLNDSLVNGSYKE
+689 RESLNNSLVNGSYKE
-704 AKQEGSVLNDLLAQ
+704 AKQEGDILNDLLRE
-718 KLNKEAEY
+718 KLEKEREY
-726 QKELLLMRLE
+726 QKALLQMRYETGEL
-736 TADKANRITKDQYD
+736 TQDQYA
-750 IELASID
+750 IELANVDAAIDKSI
-757 ENLAKA
+757 A
-763 LNKLKGKQRRKV
+763 KLKGKQRRKV

-796 LDEDSKA
+796 LDDESKA
-803 FIQQLISGLETA
+803 FIQELISGLQTA
-815 MQYLDEFMDKRI
+815 MQYMDEFMDKRI

-835 AAQKE
+835 AAQRE

-858 YANNVDLARR
+858 YAHNVDLARR
-868 EYEEKLAIEQKAIAE
+868 EYEEKLAIEQKAIEE
-883 KQRLEKVQE
+883 KQRLQKIQE
-892 GIDTL
+892 GIDTIT
-897 SQISSLVTSTAMI
+897 QISSLVTATAQLWAAYASI
-910 WQSAM
+910 P
-915 GFGLPAGPILAAAVT
+915 FAGQALAIAAT
-930 ALLWGSFAAAKVQ
+930 ALMWGSFAAAKIQ

-962 YGGSHASGRDVDF
+962 YGGSHASGKDVDF
-975 GRTKDGRPRRV
+975 GHTKEGRPRRV

-1006 NIENIINS
+1006 RIENIINS

-1019 FEKKYI
+1019 FEK
-1025 SSKIV
+1025 
-1030 DKGEVASVINKKN
+1030 
-1043 VEKYGVSNIENI
+1043 
-1055 INSLNNRTFEKQYI
+1055 QYI
-1069 SSRFASTL
+1069 SSSIASSL
-1077 SKSPNVVESTERNTL
+1077 SKSSSVVESTERNTL

-1106 SGDSADLSTIERG
+1106 TGDSADLSTIERG

-1133 TPYGRIEYK
+1133 TPYGRIEYR

>member
-19 LKNMVSQIESVKAE
+19 LKNMVTQIESVKSE
-33 LLNMLKEVKEA
+33 LLNMLKEVKDA

-84 KAITECNKNLAN
+84 KAISECNKNLAN

-222 HTLSVGDYSKAFN
+222 HTLSVGDYTKAFN

-267 IFVDNLMA
+267 IFVDNLKA
-275 VQRATGSWVTAMKG
+275 VQKETGSWVTAMKA
-289 VLSSVLSW
+289 VLSSVFSW
-297 QTALLVVLTILPKI
+297 QTALLVVLTILPRI
-311 AKAISDKRKAV
+311 AKAISDKRKANEEEAKAQEKARKETEKAV
-322 EEDNESI
+322 EAYRSLYDILSDISVKVGTSITEVSTLTRILNDN
-329 SKNYDLLKLDAE
+329 
-341 ATRNAYQ
+341 
-348 EVVRHT
+348 
-354 TQLKVLYGISQD
+354 
-366 VNRSWGDRIDAAKKL
+366 NRSLDDRIGAGKRL
-381 KVEFKDELANFTAE
+381 KQIFDEELNGYSAE
-395 EIALGK
+395 EIAAGK
-401 AKTAID
+401 AMVTIQQLTTLIYEQAKARAILNEITELTQKQLELEERAKLYENYKVGTRTVKELSEAID
-407 ELLPSLVAQAEAKAY
+407 EANKKGQSVRLGANEQEYVNTYRSIMSEVRGLQNQINALTGQIDPSKLL
-422 LNEISNLT
+422 
-430 IKAYDLE
+430 D
-437 KQARKAKADVDTAA
+437 D
-451 TNVEIANANRIA
+451 
-463 GMAHIIG
+463 
-470 ESVFAYDQRQ
+470 
-480 STLLG
+480 
-485 KVNDAEEELQKATKK
+485 ATKGTK
-500 YEDLGKA
+500 D
-507 QKNVADEI
+507 
-515 KELTDRIDPK
+515 
-525 ALLEKYTQNTK
+525 ALD
-536 ENLGKIT
+536 KIT
-543 DYYWEWAESNAKI
+543 DYYWEWVESNAKI
-556 IKDEQERELALNDV
+556 IKDAEDRDIALNDV

-577 AYQKILD
+577 TYQKILD
-584 EATTTYQEILDKKK
+584 EQK
-598 AGAVLTDEEKTY
+598 AAGTLT
-610 ITEYAEQEKYL
+610 AEQEKYL

-634 ARLAIIDKYYQKLWA
+634 SRLAIIDKYYKQLWE
-649 EISKGLDTSVI
+649 EIRKGLDTSVM
-660 EEQIDEEDVSISGK
+660 EEFIDEEDVSISGK
-674 YDKMLANISKQIINA
+674 YEKMLANISTQIINA
-689 RESLNDSLVNGSYKE
+689 RASLNDSLVNGSYEE
-704 AKQEGSVLNDLLAQ
+704 AKQEGSILNDLLRE
-718 KLNKEAEY
+718 KLEKEREY
-726 QKELLLMRLE
+726 QKALLQMRYETGEL
-736 TADKANRITKDQYD
+736 TQDQYA
-750 IELASID
+750 IELANVDAAIDKSI
-757 ENLAKA
+757 A
-763 LNKLKGKQRRKV
+763 KLKGKQRRKV

-796 LDEDSKA
+796 LDDESKA
-803 FIQQLISGLETA
+803 FIQELISGLQTA
-815 MQYLDEFMDKRI
+815 MQYMDEFMDKRI

-835 AAQKE
+835 AAQRE

-858 YANNVDLARR
+858 YAHNVDLARR
-868 EYEEKLAIEQKAIAE
+868 EYEEKLAIEQKTIEE
-883 KQRLEKVQE
+883 KKRLQKIQE
-892 GIDTL
+892 GIDTAT
-897 SQISSLVTSTAMI
+897 QISSLVTATAQI
-910 WQSAM
+910 WAAYTKI
-915 GFGLPAGPILAAAVT
+915 PAGKVLAIAAT
-930 ALLWGSFAAAKVQ
+930 ALMWSSFAAAKVQ

-975 GRTKDGRPRRV
+975 GRTKEGRPRRI

-1006 NIENIINS
+1006 NIENIVNS
-1014 LNNGT
+1014 LNNG
-1019 FEKKYI
+1019 
-1025 SSKIV
+1025 
-1030 DKGEVASVINKKN
+1030 
-1043 VEKYGVSNIENI
+1043 
-1055 INSLNNRTFEKQYI
+1055 TFEKQYI

-1077 SKSPNVVESTERNTL
+1077 SKSSNVVESTERNTL

-1106 SGDSADLSTIERG
+1106 TGDSADLSTIERG

-1133 TPYGRIEYK
+1133 TPYGRIEYR

>member
-19 LKNMVSQIESVKAE
+19 LKNMVTQIESVKTE
-33 LLNMLKEVKEA
+33 LLNMLKEVKDA

-150 RQLNIA
+150 KQLNIA

-222 HTLSVGDYSKAFN
+222 HTLSVGDYTKAFN

-267 IFVDNLMA
+267 IFVDNLKA
-275 VQRATGSWVTAMKG
+275 VQKATGSWVTAMKG
-289 VLSSVLSW
+289 VLTSLFSW

-311 AKAISDKRKAV
+311 AQAIHNKRKAQ
-322 EEDNESI
+322 EEDNKATKTQI
-329 SKNYDLLKLDAE
+329 SLLNLLHEAMIAVQKAQAEDLSKTKTLVAVMNDL
-341 ATRNAYQ
+341 
-348 EVVRHT
+348 
-354 TQLKVLYGISQD
+354 
-366 VNRSWGDRIDAAKKL
+366 NRSNEDRITAATALKKIH
-381 KVEFKDELANFTAE
+381 KEQLANYSAE
-395 EIALGK
+395 EIAMGK
-401 AKTAID
+401 AKTTLDDITESLKAQAQARAILNKIT
-407 ELLPSLVAQAEAKAY
+407 EAYVAQIDAEDKAFTAGKTKIHEGSFGNVEGLY
-422 LNEISNLT
+422 NYIQTLASTTKQSAE
-430 IKAYDLE
+430 YWE
-437 KQARKAKADVDTAA
+437 KQITFVAKSDKGVWEQYEAYKAAKKEVSEYTKTIDALTK
-451 TNVEIANANRIA
+451 RI
-463 GMAHIIG
+463 
-470 ESVFAYDQRQ
+470 
-480 STLLG
+480 
-485 KVNDAEEELQKATKK
+485 
-500 YEDLGKA
+500 
-507 QKNVADEI
+507 NVAGLIADETEEGG
-515 KELTDRIDPK
+515 KK
-525 ALLEKYTQNTK
+525 TK
-536 ENLGKIT
+536 ENLDKIT

-556 IKDEQERELALNDV
+556 IKDAENRDIALNDV

-577 AYQKILD
+577 TYQKILD
-584 EATTTYQEILDKKK
+584 EQK
-598 AGAVLTDEEKTY
+598 AAGTLT
-610 ITEYAEQEKYL
+610 AEQEKYL

-634 ARLAIIDKYYQKLWA
+634 SRLAIIDKYYKQLWE
-649 EISKGLDTSVI
+649 EIRKGLDTSVI
-660 EEQIDEEDVSISGK
+660 EESIDEEDVSISGK
-674 YDKMLANISKQIINA
+674 YDKMLANISTQIINA
-689 RESLNDSLVNGSYKE
+689 RASLNDSLVNGSYEE
-704 AKQEGSVLNDLLAQ
+704 AKQEGSILNDLLRE
-718 KLNKEAEY
+718 KLEKEREY
-726 QKELLLMRLE
+726 QKALLQMRYETGEL
-736 TADKANRITKDQYD
+736 TQDQYA
-750 IELASID
+750 IELANVDAAIDKSI
-757 ENLAKA
+757 A
-763 LNKLKGKQRRKV
+763 KLKGKQRRKV

-796 LDEDSKA
+796 LDDESKA
-803 FIQQLISGLETA
+803 FIQELISGLQTA
-815 MQYLDEFMDKRI
+815 MQYMDEFMDKRI

-868 EYEEKLAIEQKAIAE
+868 EYEEKLAIEQKAIEE
-883 KQRLEKVQE
+883 KKRLEKIQE
-892 GIDTL
+892 GIDTAT
-897 SQISSLVTSTAMI
+897 QISSLVTATAQI
-910 WQSAM
+910 WAAYTKI
-915 GFGLPAGPILAAAVT
+915 PAGKVLAIAAT
-930 ALLWGSFAAAKVQ
+930 ALMWSSFAAAKVQ

-975 GRTKDGRPRRV
+975 GRTKEGRPRRV

-1006 NIENIINS
+1006 NIENIVNS
-1014 LNNGT
+1014 LNNG
-1019 FEKKYI
+1019 
-1025 SSKIV
+1025 
-1030 DKGEVASVINKKN
+1030 
-1043 VEKYGVSNIENI
+1043 
-1055 INSLNNRTFEKQYI
+1055 TFEKQYI

-1077 SKSPNVVESTERNTL
+1077 SKSSNVVESTERNTL

-1133 TPYGRIEYK
+1133 TPYGRIEYR

>member
-19 LKNMVSQIESVKAE
+19 LKNMVTQIESVKSE

-84 KAITECNKNLAN
+84 KAIAECNKNVIN
-96 LSSAQAKAVSS
+96 LNASRAKNPPKP
-107 ARSAISAQKEQAQGQ
+107 KETID
-122 MSLAQAYS
+122 LAQAYS
-130 TLSGLIQQTGVSV
+130 SLSKLIQQTGVSV

-150 RQLNIA
+150 KQLNIA

-222 HTLSVGDYSKAFN
+222 HTLSVGDYTKAFN

-267 IFVDNLMA
+267 IFVDNLKA
-275 VQRATGSWVTAMKG
+275 VQKETGSWVTAMKA
-289 VLSSVLSW
+289 VLSSVFSW

-329 SKNYDLLKLDAE
+329 LKNYDLLKLDAE

-348 EVVRHT
+348 EVVRQT

-366 VNRSWGDRIDAAKKL
+366 VNRSWGDRISAAKEL

-451 TNVEIANANRIA
+451 TNVEVANANRIA
-463 GMAHIIG
+463 GMNQIIG
-470 ESVFAYDQRQ
+470 ESALAYDQRQ
-480 STLLG
+480 IMLLNRV
-485 KVNDAEEELQKATKK
+485 KEAEKELQKATKK
-500 YEDLGKA
+500 YEDLGTA

-515 KELTDRIDPK
+515 RELTDRIDPK
-525 ALLEKYTQNTK
+525 AFPEKYAKNIK
-536 ENLGKIT
+536 ENLDKIT

-556 IKDEQERELALNDV
+556 IKDAENRDIALNDV

-577 AYQKILD
+577 TYQKVLD
-584 EATTTYQEILDKKK
+584 EQK
-598 AGAVLTDEEKTY
+598 AAGKLT
-610 ITEYAEQEKYL
+610 AEQEKYL

-634 ARLAIIDKYYQKLWA
+634 SRLAIIDKYYKQLWA
-649 EISKGLDTSVI
+649 EISKGLDTSVM
-660 EEQIDEEDVSISGK
+660 EEHIDEEDVTISGK
-674 YDKMLANISKQIINA
+674 YDKMLANISTQIINA
-689 RESLNDSLVNGSYKE
+689 RASLNDSLVNGSYEE
-704 AKQEGSVLNDLLAQ
+704 AKQEGSILNDLLRD
-718 KLNKEAEY
+718 KLEKEREY
-726 QKELLLMRLE
+726 QKALLQMRYETGEL
-736 TADKANRITKDQYD
+736 TQDQYA
-750 IELASID
+750 IELANVDAAIDKSI
-757 ENLAKA
+757 A
-763 LNKLKGKQRRKV
+763 KLKGKQRRKV

-803 FIQQLISGLETA
+803 FIGELINSLNTA
-815 MQYLDEFMDKRI
+815 MQYMDEFMDKRI

-868 EYEEKLAIEQKAIAE
+868 EYEEKLAIEQKAIDE
-883 KQRLEKVQE
+883 RKRLQKIQE
-892 GIDTL
+892 SIDTAT
-897 SQISSLVTSTAMI
+897 QISSLVTATAQI
-910 WQSAM
+910 WAAY
-915 GFGLPAGPILAAAVT
+915 AGMRFVGKALAIATT
-930 ALLWGSFAAAKVQ
+930 ALMWGSFIAAKTQ

-975 GRTKDGRPRRV
+975 GRTKEGRPRRI

-1006 NIENIINS
+1006 NIENIVNS
-1014 LNNGT
+1014 LNNG
-1019 FEKKYI
+1019 
-1025 SSKIV
+1025 
-1030 DKGEVASVINKKN
+1030 
-1043 VEKYGVSNIENI
+1043 
-1055 INSLNNRTFEKQYI
+1055 TFEKQYI

-1077 SKSPNVVESTERNTL
+1077 SKSSNVVESTERNTL

-1106 SGDSADLSTIERG
+1106 TGDSADLSTIERG

-1133 TPYGRIEYK
+1133 TPYGRIEYR

>member
-19 LKNMVSQIESVKAE
+19 LKNMVTQIESVKSE

-84 KAITECNKNLAN
+84 KAIAECNKNVIN
-96 LSSAQAKAVSS
+96 LNASRAKNPPKP
-107 ARSAISAQKEQAQGQ
+107 KETID
-122 MSLAQAYS
+122 LAQAYS
-130 TLSGLIQQTGVSV
+130 SLSKLIQQTGVSV

-150 RQLNIA
+150 KQLNIA

-177 YNLIKNVLNAMST
+177 YNLIKNVLNAMSE
-190 EMRNAEGVGKLWE
+190 EMRNAEGVGKKWE

-211 AMKGMQEATGK
+211 AMKGMQESTGK
-222 HTLSVGDYSKAFN
+222 YTLSVGNYEKAFN

-267 IFVDNLMA
+267 IFVDNLKA
-275 VQRATGSWVTAMKG
+275 VQKETGSWVTAMKA
-289 VLSSVLSW
+289 VLSSVFSW

-311 AKAISDKRKAV
+311 AKAISDKRKANEEEAKAQEKARKETEKAV
-322 EEDNESI
+322 EAYRSLYDILSDISVKVGTSITEVSTLTRILNDN
-329 SKNYDLLKLDAE
+329 
-341 ATRNAYQ
+341 
-348 EVVRHT
+348 
-354 TQLKVLYGISQD
+354 
-366 VNRSWGDRIDAAKKL
+366 NRSLEDRIGAGQRL
-381 KVEFKDELANFTAE
+381 KQIFDEELNGYSAE
-395 EIALGK
+395 EIAAGK
-401 AKTAID
+401 AMVTIQQLTTLIYEQAKARATLNEITELTQKQLELEERAKLYENYKVGTRTVKELSEAID
-407 ELLPSLVAQAEAKAY
+407 EANKKGQSVRIGAY
-422 LNEISNLT
+422 EQEYVNTYRSIMSEVRGLQNQINALT
-430 IKAYDLE
+430 E
-437 KQARKAKADVDTAA
+437 
-451 TNVEIANANRIA
+451 
-463 GMAHIIG
+463 
-470 ESVFAYDQRQ
+470 
-480 STLLG
+480 
-485 KVNDAEEELQKATKK
+485 
-500 YEDLGKA
+500 
-507 QKNVADEI
+507 
-515 KELTDRIDPK
+515 RIDPSK
-525 ALLEKYTQNTK
+525 LLDDATKGTKDALD
-536 ENLGKIT
+536 KIT

-556 IKDEQERELALNDV
+556 IKDAEDRDIALNDV

-577 AYQKILD
+577 TYQKILD
-584 EATTTYQEILDKKK
+584 EQK
-598 AGAVLTDEEKTY
+598 AAGTLT
-610 ITEYAEQEKYL
+610 AEQEKYL

-634 ARLAIIDKYYQKLWA
+634 SRLAIIDKYYKQLWA
-649 EISKGLDTSVI
+649 EISKGLDTSVMEEHI
-660 EEQIDEEDVSISGK
+660 EEEDVSISGK
-674 YDKMLANISKQIINA
+674 YEKMLANISKQIINA
-689 RESLNDSLVNGSYKE
+689 RESLNESLVNGSYKE
-704 AKQEGSVLNDLLAQ
+704 AKQEGEVLNELLAQ

-736 TADKANRITKDQYD
+736 TADKATRITKDQYD
-750 IELASID
+750 IELAIID

-815 MQYLDEFMDKRI
+815 MQYMDEFMDKRI

-847 LDYEMEARANG
+847 RDYEKEARANG

-868 EYEEKLAIEQKAIAE
+868 EYEEKLAIEQKAIEE
-883 KQRLEKVQE
+883 KQRLEKIQE
-892 GIDTL
+892 GIDIAT
-897 SQISSLVTSTAMI
+897 QISSLVTATAQI
-910 WQSAM
+910 WAAYTKIP
-915 GFGLPAGPILAAAVT
+915 GGKVLAIAAT
-930 ALLWGSFAAAKVQ
+930 ALMWSSFAAAKIQ

-962 YGGSHASGRDVDF
+962 YGGSHASGKDVDF
-975 GRTKDGRPRRV
+975 GRTKEGRPRRV
-986 EKGEVVSVINK
+986 ERGEVVSVINK

-1006 NIENIINS
+1006 NIENIVNS
-1014 LNNGT
+1014 LNNG
-1019 FEKKYI
+1019 
-1025 SSKIV
+1025 
-1030 DKGEVASVINKKN
+1030 
-1043 VEKYGVSNIENI
+1043 
-1055 INSLNNRTFEKQYI
+1055 TFEKQYI

-1077 SKSPNVVESTERNTL
+1077 SKSSNVVESTERNTL

-1133 TPYGRIEYK
+1133 TPYGRIEYR